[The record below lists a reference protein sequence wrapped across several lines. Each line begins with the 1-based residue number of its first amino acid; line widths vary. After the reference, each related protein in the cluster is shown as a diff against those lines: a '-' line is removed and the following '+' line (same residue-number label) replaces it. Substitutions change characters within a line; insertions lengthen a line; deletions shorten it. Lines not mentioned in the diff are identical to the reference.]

1 MSILN
6 LLRGLNVEVDPIKN
20 KVTITGLRFLYVCRD
35 LEKYIG
41 AKMLYSILDN
51 VSYSRLVFSMFYL
64 PDFYHA
70 INTLLTDPKFKRRIR
85 SGRELLAIRTEL
97 EKIPLIANIKIINET
112 EPNAIPKIDKS
123 KLNKIFNNIKLFDY
137 QDKFIDDCIWKS
149 KLLGLNG
156 YLLDA
161 PPGAGKAQPLYS
173 KVKIPGGWT
182 TMGEIQPGDYV
193 ETDEG
198 KYTRV
203 LDTFPQG
210 LRDVYEI
217 TFKDGRKV
225 RCDENHLW
233 KVHFY
238 DWKLPNT
245 CDDGYR
251 IKTTLEMIKEHK
263 RVRSKG
269 KYLKIPLVT
278 GIDRPSYRD
287 VDLPLDPYFL
297 GAILGDGG
305 ISGTGVHIHTP
316 DEEII
321 DKIREKLIP
330 ECQIIKNN
338 YIESTCP
345 VFSVVRSGR
354 ENGRKNQVKEILIEL
369 GLYGKRAWE
378 KSIPEVY
385 FTGSY
390 HQRLELLKGLLD
402 TDGYAGNGGSIEF
415 SSTSETMALQ
425 VQELVWSI
433 GGICKLAKRQTYF
446 THKGVKKSGRISYRL
461 NIRHQFPESL
471 FHVTR
476 KRDNLSNDNQ
486 YSRHGLKLAITDIEY
501 IGKEETK
508 CISILSEKKLYLTD
522 NYIVT
527 HNTITSISLM
537 EVLDADT
544 IIVVCPKKA
553 VNNVWD
559 ETINRI
565 YKEPQSY
572 SMSLPVLHGPSKPAG
587 FDINDHFIVCHY
599 ESLGKLNDYLKSIK
613 IPNKKYAVVLDEC
626 LHPDTEVL
634 TPTGFKSIKDVTT
647 DDKVLQY
654 NPDGSNSWVNPSRVV
669 KKPTLESH
677 HYINSR
683 WEQVVTPNHRM
694 IYKQKHRKSGEL
706 SLREKLSK
714 DYYPGDDNTI
724 VSGIL
729 INNGKTKLTP
739 LEKLLIAIQADG
751 SINYVSEVSKFIKIE
766 FHLTKERKINRLLN
780 ILKDVGIEYSDYSS
794 RNTDRIDKRFLIR
807 IPFEMLDFL
816 KGFESCAK
824 KIKSFDSWVDL
835 SDKTSDWCREFI
847 EELVEW
853 DGYKSPPVDG
863 IIKYIYYSSTESINA
878 DIVQLVAANCGVR
891 IKRTLSIDDRKE
903 TYKDNHRI
911 NMMKVSLANNQC
923 TRKVI
928 NKHIDP
934 VDFYCVTVPSGMFYV
949 RYNNKVSVT
958 GNCHSLNSHNSER
971 SIQFRELVSKIDP
984 IFCLW
989 MSGTPIKALGTE
1001 TMTMFATIDRLF
1013 DKSVY
1018 KSFLKVFGISGVY
1031 AISVMA
1037 HRLQLVRSEIKTNG
1051 SGVEQYT
1058 HKVKVTLQNGADY
1071 TLKTISNKMIDYVK
1085 ERKEYYQKNAK
1096 KYEEDFFTSIDVYIS
1111 EVTRG
1116 RGNTTL
1122 FRNELEDYLTKA
1134 KTLHNGYSPTDP
1146 KHKQYVLECNYYED
1160 KVIIPRLPND
1170 VKKIFRKAKSVYKYV
1185 ELTIMGE
1192 ALGNILGKA
1201 RSRCNADMVKQLVTD
1216 AKVISEDGEIYQ
1228 SNLPDLILNAQ
1239 AKTIIF
1245 TDYVEVVKETEYQ
1258 LKLKGFKPISIFGE
1272 TTSGNGLALQ
1282 TKIFKEDSE
1291 INPLITTYKTLSEAV
1306 PLTEANRVIFLN
1318 LPFRSGTYEQAVKRA
1333 NRIGQ
1338 TLDVDLFEVTLDTGE
1353 EPNISTRNEDILKWS
1368 EEQVALILGKKLPE
1382 ENKEILHGLI
1392 ETSTIE
1398 DKVKTG
1404 INTITKVASKF
1415 LDW

>member
-6 LLRGLNVEVDPIKN
+6 LLRGLNVEVDPVSN

-97 EKIPLIANIKIINET
+97 EKIPLVANIKIINST
-112 EPNAIPKIDKS
+112 DPNAIPKIDKS

-161 PPGAGKAQPLYS
+161 GAG
-173 KVKIPGGWT
+173 T
-182 TMGEIQPGDYV
+182 
-193 ETDEG
+193 G
-198 KYTRV
+198 KT
-203 LDTFPQG
+203 
-210 LRDVYEI
+210 
-217 TFKDGRKV
+217 
-225 RCDENHLW
+225 
-233 KVHFY
+233 
-238 DWKLPNT
+238 
-245 CDDGYR
+245 
-251 IKTTLEMIKEHK
+251 
-263 RVRSKG
+263 
-269 KYLKIPLVT
+269 
-278 GIDRPSYRD
+278 
-287 VDLPLDPYFL
+287 
-297 GAILGDGG
+297 IL
-305 ISGTGVHIHTP
+305 
-316 DEEII
+316 
-321 DKIREKLIP
+321 
-330 ECQIIKNN
+330 
-338 YIESTCP
+338 
-345 VFSVVRSGR
+345 
-354 ENGRKNQVKEILIEL
+354 
-369 GLYGKRAWE
+369 
-378 KSIPEVY
+378 
-385 FTGSY
+385 
-390 HQRLELLKGLLD
+390 
-402 TDGYAGNGGSIEF
+402 
-415 SSTSETMALQ
+415 
-425 VQELVWSI
+425 
-433 GGICKLAKRQTYF
+433 
-446 THKGVKKSGRISYRL
+446 
-461 NIRHQFPESL
+461 
-471 FHVTR
+471 
-476 KRDNLSNDNQ
+476 
-486 YSRHGLKLAITDIEY
+486 
-501 IGKEETK
+501 
-508 CISILSEKKLYLTD
+508 
-522 NYIVT
+522 
-527 HNTITSISLM
+527 SISLAEM
-537 EVLDADT
+537 LDSDT
-544 IIVVCPKKA
+544 IIVISPKKA
-553 VNNVWD
+553 VNDVWD
-559 ETINRI
+559 ETITRI
-565 YKEPQSY
+565 YKEPQPY
-572 SMSLPVLHGPSKPAG
+572 SMSLPVLHGPSKPSG
-587 FDINDHFIVCHY
+587 FDINDRFIVCHY

-613 IPNKKYAVVLDEC
+613 IPNKRYFVVLDEC

-634 TPTGFKSIKDVTT
+634 TPTGFKSIKDVTI

-794 RNTDRIDKRFLIR
+794 RNTDRTDKRFLIR

-1096 KYEEDFFTSIDVYIS
+1096 KYEDDFFSSIEVYRS
-1111 EVTRG
+1111 CVVKG
-1116 RGNTTL
+1116 RGDTSF
-1122 FRNELEDYLTKA
+1122 FRADLEDYLSKA

-1398 DKVKTG
+1398 DKIKTG
-1404 INTITKVASKF
+1404 IDTVTRVASKF

>member
-6 LLRGLNVEVDPIKN
+6 LLRGLNVEVDPIRN
-20 KVTITGLRFLYVCRD
+20 KIEITGLRFLYVCRD

-41 AKMLYSILDN
+41 SKMLYSILDN

-97 EKIPLIANIKIINET
+97 EKIPLIANIKIINST
-112 EPNAIPKIDKS
+112 DPSNIPKIDKS

-161 PPGAGKAQPLYS
+161 GAG
-173 KVKIPGGWT
+173 T
-182 TMGEIQPGDYV
+182 
-193 ETDEG
+193 G
-198 KYTRV
+198 KT
-203 LDTFPQG
+203 
-210 LRDVYEI
+210 
-217 TFKDGRKV
+217 
-225 RCDENHLW
+225 
-233 KVHFY
+233 
-238 DWKLPNT
+238 
-245 CDDGYR
+245 
-251 IKTTLEMIKEHK
+251 
-263 RVRSKG
+263 
-269 KYLKIPLVT
+269 
-278 GIDRPSYRD
+278 
-287 VDLPLDPYFL
+287 
-297 GAILGDGG
+297 IL
-305 ISGTGVHIHTP
+305 
-316 DEEII
+316 
-321 DKIREKLIP
+321 
-330 ECQIIKNN
+330 
-338 YIESTCP
+338 
-345 VFSVVRSGR
+345 
-354 ENGRKNQVKEILIEL
+354 
-369 GLYGKRAWE
+369 
-378 KSIPEVY
+378 
-385 FTGSY
+385 
-390 HQRLELLKGLLD
+390 
-402 TDGYAGNGGSIEF
+402 
-415 SSTSETMALQ
+415 
-425 VQELVWSI
+425 
-433 GGICKLAKRQTYF
+433 
-446 THKGVKKSGRISYRL
+446 
-461 NIRHQFPESL
+461 
-471 FHVTR
+471 
-476 KRDNLSNDNQ
+476 
-486 YSRHGLKLAITDIEY
+486 
-501 IGKEETK
+501 
-508 CISILSEKKLYLTD
+508 
-522 NYIVT
+522 
-527 HNTITSISLM
+527 SISLAEM
-537 EVLDADT
+537 LDSDT
-544 IIVVCPKKA
+544 IIVISPKKA
-553 VNNVWD
+553 VNDVWD
-559 ETINRI
+559 ETITRI

-572 SMSLPVLHGPSKPAG
+572 SMSLPILHGPSKPAG
-587 FDINDHFIVCHY
+587 FDINDRFIVCHY
-599 ESLGKLNDYLKSIK
+599 ESLGKLNDYLDSIK
-613 IPNKKYAVVLDEC
+613 IPNKRYFVVLDE
-626 LHPDTEVL
+626 
-634 TPTGFKSIKDVTT
+634 
-647 DDKVLQY
+647 
-654 NPDGSNSWVNPSRVV
+654 
-669 KKPTLESH
+669 
-677 HYINSR
+677 
-683 WEQVVTPNHRM
+683 
-694 IYKQKHRKSGEL
+694 
-706 SLREKLSK
+706 
-714 DYYPGDDNTI
+714 
-724 VSGIL
+724 
-729 INNGKTKLTP
+729 
-739 LEKLLIAIQADG
+739 
-751 SINYVSEVSKFIKIE
+751 
-766 FHLTKERKINRLLN
+766 
-780 ILKDVGIEYSDYSS
+780 
-794 RNTDRIDKRFLIR
+794 
-807 IPFEMLDFL
+807 
-816 KGFESCAK
+816 
-824 KIKSFDSWVDL
+824 
-835 SDKTSDWCREFI
+835 
-847 EELVEW
+847 
-853 DGYKSPPVDG
+853 
-863 IIKYIYYSSTESINA
+863 
-878 DIVQLVAANCGVR
+878 
-891 IKRTLSIDDRKE
+891 
-903 TYKDNHRI
+903 
-911 NMMKVSLANNQC
+911 
-923 TRKVI
+923 
-928 NKHIDP
+928 
-934 VDFYCVTVPSGMFYV
+934 
-949 RYNNKVSVT
+949 
-958 GNCHSLNSHNSER
+958 CHSLNSHNSER

-1096 KYEEDFFTSIDVYIS
+1096 KYEDDFFSSIEVYRS
-1111 EVTRG
+1111 RVVKG
-1116 RGNTTL
+1116 RGDTSF
-1122 FRNELEDYLTKA
+1122 FRADLEDYLSKA

-1170 VKKIFRKAKSVYKYV
+1170 VKKVFRKAKSVYKYV

-1398 DKVKTG
+1398 DKIKTG
-1404 INTITKVASKF
+1404 IDTVTRVASKF

>member
-6 LLRGLNVEVDPIKN
+6 LLRGLNVEVDPVRN
-20 KVTITGLRFLYVCRD
+20 KVEITGLRFLYICRD

-70 INTLLTDPKFKRRIR
+70 VNTLLTDPKFKRRIR

-112 EPNAIPKIDKS
+112 EPNAIPKLDKS
-123 KLNKIFNNIKLFDY
+123 KLNRIFNNIKLFDY
-137 QDKFIDDCIWKS
+137 QDKFIDDCVWKS

-161 PPGAGKAQPLYS
+161 PPGAGKTVA
-173 KVKIPGGWT
+173 
-182 TMGEIQPGDYV
+182 
-193 ETDEG
+193 
-198 KYTRV
+198 
-203 LDTFPQG
+203 
-210 LRDVYEI
+210 
-217 TFKDGRKV
+217 
-225 RCDENHLW
+225 
-233 KVHFY
+233 
-238 DWKLPNT
+238 
-245 CDDGYR
+245 
-251 IKTTLEMIKEHK
+251 
-263 RVRSKG
+263 
-269 KYLKIPLVT
+269 
-278 GIDRPSYRD
+278 
-287 VDLPLDPYFL
+287 
-297 GAILGDGG
+297 
-305 ISGTGVHIHTP
+305 
-316 DEEII
+316 
-321 DKIREKLIP
+321 
-330 ECQIIKNN
+330 
-338 YIESTCP
+338 
-345 VFSVVRSGR
+345 
-354 ENGRKNQVKEILIEL
+354 
-369 GLYGKRAWE
+369 
-378 KSIPEVY
+378 
-385 FTGSY
+385 
-390 HQRLELLKGLLD
+390 
-402 TDGYAGNGGSIEF
+402 
-415 SSTSETMALQ
+415 
-425 VQELVWSI
+425 
-433 GGICKLAKRQTYF
+433 
-446 THKGVKKSGRISYRL
+446 
-461 NIRHQFPESL
+461 
-471 FHVTR
+471 
-476 KRDNLSNDNQ
+476 
-486 YSRHGLKLAITDIEY
+486 
-501 IGKEETK
+501 
-508 CISILSEKKLYLTD
+508 
-522 NYIVT
+522 
-527 HNTITSISLM
+527 SISLM

-553 VNNVWD
+553 VNDVWD

-572 SMSLPVLHGPSKPAG
+572 SMSLPVLHGSSKPAG
-587 FDINDHFIVCHY
+587 FDINDHFIICHY

-613 IPNKKYAVVLDEC
+613 IPNKKYAVVLDE
-626 LHPDTEVL
+626 
-634 TPTGFKSIKDVTT
+634 S
-647 DDKVLQY
+647 
-654 NPDGSNSWVNPSRVV
+654 
-669 KKPTLESH
+669 
-677 HYINSR
+677 
-683 WEQVVTPNHRM
+683 
-694 IYKQKHRKSGEL
+694 
-706 SLREKLSK
+706 
-714 DYYPGDDNTI
+714 
-724 VSGIL
+724 
-729 INNGKTKLTP
+729 
-739 LEKLLIAIQADG
+739 
-751 SINYVSEVSKFIKIE
+751 
-766 FHLTKERKINRLLN
+766 
-780 ILKDVGIEYSDYSS
+780 
-794 RNTDRIDKRFLIR
+794 
-807 IPFEMLDFL
+807 
-816 KGFESCAK
+816 
-824 KIKSFDSWVDL
+824 
-835 SDKTSDWCREFI
+835 
-847 EELVEW
+847 
-853 DGYKSPPVDG
+853 
-863 IIKYIYYSSTESINA
+863 
-878 DIVQLVAANCGVR
+878 
-891 IKRTLSIDDRKE
+891 
-903 TYKDNHRI
+903 
-911 NMMKVSLANNQC
+911 
-923 TRKVI
+923 
-928 NKHIDP
+928 
-934 VDFYCVTVPSGMFYV
+934 
-949 RYNNKVSVT
+949 
-958 GNCHSLNSHNSER
+958 HSLNSHNSER

-1096 KYEEDFFTSIDVYIS
+1096 KYEDDFFSSIEVYRS
-1111 EVTRG
+1111 RVVKG
-1116 RGNTTL
+1116 RGDTNF
-1122 FRNELEDYLTKA
+1122 FRADLEDYLSKA

-1170 VKKIFRKAKSVYKYV
+1170 VKKVFRKAKSVYKYV

-1398 DKVKTG
+1398 DKIKTG
-1404 INTITKVASKF
+1404 IDTVTRVASKF

>member
-6 LLRGLNVEVDPIKN
+6 LLRGLNVEVDPVRN
-20 KVTITGLRFLYVCRD
+20 KVEITGLRFLYVCRD

-112 EPNAIPKIDKS
+112 EPNAIPKLDKS
-123 KLNKIFNNIKLFDY
+123 KLNRIFNNIKLFDY
-137 QDKFIDDCIWKS
+137 QDKFIDDCVWKS

-161 PPGAGKAQPLYS
+161 PPGAGKTVA
-173 KVKIPGGWT
+173 
-182 TMGEIQPGDYV
+182 
-193 ETDEG
+193 
-198 KYTRV
+198 
-203 LDTFPQG
+203 
-210 LRDVYEI
+210 
-217 TFKDGRKV
+217 
-225 RCDENHLW
+225 
-233 KVHFY
+233 
-238 DWKLPNT
+238 
-245 CDDGYR
+245 
-251 IKTTLEMIKEHK
+251 
-263 RVRSKG
+263 
-269 KYLKIPLVT
+269 
-278 GIDRPSYRD
+278 
-287 VDLPLDPYFL
+287 
-297 GAILGDGG
+297 
-305 ISGTGVHIHTP
+305 
-316 DEEII
+316 
-321 DKIREKLIP
+321 
-330 ECQIIKNN
+330 
-338 YIESTCP
+338 
-345 VFSVVRSGR
+345 
-354 ENGRKNQVKEILIEL
+354 
-369 GLYGKRAWE
+369 
-378 KSIPEVY
+378 
-385 FTGSY
+385 
-390 HQRLELLKGLLD
+390 
-402 TDGYAGNGGSIEF
+402 
-415 SSTSETMALQ
+415 
-425 VQELVWSI
+425 
-433 GGICKLAKRQTYF
+433 
-446 THKGVKKSGRISYRL
+446 
-461 NIRHQFPESL
+461 
-471 FHVTR
+471 
-476 KRDNLSNDNQ
+476 
-486 YSRHGLKLAITDIEY
+486 
-501 IGKEETK
+501 
-508 CISILSEKKLYLTD
+508 
-522 NYIVT
+522 
-527 HNTITSISLM
+527 SISLT

-553 VNNVWD
+553 VNDVWD

-565 YKEPQSY
+565 YKEPQPY

-613 IPNKKYAVVLDEC
+613 IPNKKYAVVLDE
-626 LHPDTEVL
+626 
-634 TPTGFKSIKDVTT
+634 S
-647 DDKVLQY
+647 
-654 NPDGSNSWVNPSRVV
+654 
-669 KKPTLESH
+669 
-677 HYINSR
+677 
-683 WEQVVTPNHRM
+683 
-694 IYKQKHRKSGEL
+694 
-706 SLREKLSK
+706 
-714 DYYPGDDNTI
+714 
-724 VSGIL
+724 
-729 INNGKTKLTP
+729 
-739 LEKLLIAIQADG
+739 
-751 SINYVSEVSKFIKIE
+751 
-766 FHLTKERKINRLLN
+766 
-780 ILKDVGIEYSDYSS
+780 
-794 RNTDRIDKRFLIR
+794 
-807 IPFEMLDFL
+807 
-816 KGFESCAK
+816 
-824 KIKSFDSWVDL
+824 
-835 SDKTSDWCREFI
+835 
-847 EELVEW
+847 
-853 DGYKSPPVDG
+853 
-863 IIKYIYYSSTESINA
+863 
-878 DIVQLVAANCGVR
+878 
-891 IKRTLSIDDRKE
+891 
-903 TYKDNHRI
+903 
-911 NMMKVSLANNQC
+911 
-923 TRKVI
+923 
-928 NKHIDP
+928 
-934 VDFYCVTVPSGMFYV
+934 
-949 RYNNKVSVT
+949 
-958 GNCHSLNSHNSER
+958 HSLNSHNSER

-1096 KYEEDFFTSIDVYIS
+1096 KYEDDFFSSIEVYRS
-1111 EVTRG
+1111 RVVKG
-1116 RGNTTL
+1116 RGDTSF
-1122 FRNELEDYLTKA
+1122 FRADLEDYLSKA

-1170 VKKIFRKAKSVYKYV
+1170 VKKVFRKAKSVYKYV

-1398 DKVKTG
+1398 DKIKTG
-1404 INTITKVASKF
+1404 IDTVTRVASKF

>member
-1 MSILN
+1 MNIIYNKWCNKMSILN
-6 LLRGLNVEVDPIKN
+6 LLRGLNVEVDPVSN

-97 EKIPLIANIKIINET
+97 EKIPLIANIKIINST
-112 EPNAIPKIDKS
+112 DPSAIPKIDKS

-161 PPGAGKAQPLYS
+161 PPG
-173 KVKIPGGWT
+173 
-182 TMGEIQPGDYV
+182 
-193 ETDEG
+193 
-198 KYTRV
+198 
-203 LDTFPQG
+203 
-210 LRDVYEI
+210 
-217 TFKDGRKV
+217 
-225 RCDENHLW
+225 
-233 KVHFY
+233 
-238 DWKLPNT
+238 
-245 CDDGYR
+245 
-251 IKTTLEMIKEHK
+251 
-263 RVRSKG
+263 
-269 KYLKIPLVT
+269 
-278 GIDRPSYRD
+278 
-287 VDLPLDPYFL
+287 
-297 GAILGDGG
+297 
-305 ISGTGVHIHTP
+305 SG
-316 DEEII
+316 
-321 DKIREKLIP
+321 
-330 ECQIIKNN
+330 
-338 YIESTCP
+338 
-345 VFSVVRSGR
+345 
-354 ENGRKNQVKEILIEL
+354 
-369 GLYGKRAWE
+369 
-378 KSIPEVY
+378 KSI
-385 FTGSY
+385 S
-390 HQRLELLKGLLD
+390 
-402 TDGYAGNGGSIEF
+402 
-415 SSTSETMALQ
+415 
-425 VQELVWSI
+425 
-433 GGICKLAKRQTYF
+433 
-446 THKGVKKSGRISYRL
+446 
-461 NIRHQFPESL
+461 
-471 FHVTR
+471 
-476 KRDNLSNDNQ
+476 
-486 YSRHGLKLAITDIEY
+486 
-501 IGKEETK
+501 
-508 CISILSEKKLYLTD
+508 
-522 NYIVT
+522 
-527 HNTITSISLM
+527 SISLM
-537 EVLDADT
+537 EILDIDT
-544 IIVVCPKKA
+544 IFVVSPKKA
-553 VNNVWD
+553 VNDVWD
-559 ETINRI
+559 ETITRI

-587 FDINDHFIVCHY
+587 FDIDDRFIVCHY

-613 IPNKKYAVVLDEC
+613 IPNKRYGVILDE
-626 LHPDTEVL
+626 
-634 TPTGFKSIKDVTT
+634 S
-647 DDKVLQY
+647 
-654 NPDGSNSWVNPSRVV
+654 
-669 KKPTLESH
+669 
-677 HYINSR
+677 
-683 WEQVVTPNHRM
+683 
-694 IYKQKHRKSGEL
+694 
-706 SLREKLSK
+706 
-714 DYYPGDDNTI
+714 
-724 VSGIL
+724 
-729 INNGKTKLTP
+729 
-739 LEKLLIAIQADG
+739 
-751 SINYVSEVSKFIKIE
+751 
-766 FHLTKERKINRLLN
+766 
-780 ILKDVGIEYSDYSS
+780 
-794 RNTDRIDKRFLIR
+794 
-807 IPFEMLDFL
+807 
-816 KGFESCAK
+816 
-824 KIKSFDSWVDL
+824 
-835 SDKTSDWCREFI
+835 
-847 EELVEW
+847 
-853 DGYKSPPVDG
+853 
-863 IIKYIYYSSTESINA
+863 
-878 DIVQLVAANCGVR
+878 
-891 IKRTLSIDDRKE
+891 
-903 TYKDNHRI
+903 
-911 NMMKVSLANNQC
+911 
-923 TRKVI
+923 
-928 NKHIDP
+928 
-934 VDFYCVTVPSGMFYV
+934 
-949 RYNNKVSVT
+949 
-958 GNCHSLNSHNSER
+958 HSLNSHNSER

-1013 DKSVY
+1013 DKNVY

-1096 KYEEDFFTSIDVYIS
+1096 KYEDDFFSSIEVYRS
-1111 EVTRG
+1111 CVVKG
-1116 RGNTTL
+1116 RGDTSF
-1122 FRNELEDYLTKA
+1122 FRADLEDYLSKA

-1392 ETSTIE
+1392 ESSTVE

>member
-6 LLRGLNVEVDPIKN
+6 LLRGLNVEVDPIRN
-20 KVTITGLRFLYVCRD
+20 KVEITGLRFLYVCRD

-41 AKMLYSILDN
+41 SKMLYSILDN

-97 EKIPLIANIKIINET
+97 EKIPLIANIKTINET
-112 EPNAIPKIDKS
+112 EPNAIPKLDKS

-137 QDKFIDDCIWKS
+137 QDKFIDDCVWKS

-161 PPGAGKAQPLYS
+161 PPG
-173 KVKIPGGWT
+173 
-182 TMGEIQPGDYV
+182 
-193 ETDEG
+193 
-198 KYTRV
+198 
-203 LDTFPQG
+203 
-210 LRDVYEI
+210 
-217 TFKDGRKV
+217 
-225 RCDENHLW
+225 
-233 KVHFY
+233 
-238 DWKLPNT
+238 
-245 CDDGYR
+245 
-251 IKTTLEMIKEHK
+251 
-263 RVRSKG
+263 
-269 KYLKIPLVT
+269 
-278 GIDRPSYRD
+278 
-287 VDLPLDPYFL
+287 
-297 GAILGDGG
+297 
-305 ISGTGVHIHTP
+305 SG
-316 DEEII
+316 
-321 DKIREKLIP
+321 
-330 ECQIIKNN
+330 
-338 YIESTCP
+338 
-345 VFSVVRSGR
+345 
-354 ENGRKNQVKEILIEL
+354 
-369 GLYGKRAWE
+369 
-378 KSIPEVY
+378 KSI
-385 FTGSY
+385 S
-390 HQRLELLKGLLD
+390 
-402 TDGYAGNGGSIEF
+402 
-415 SSTSETMALQ
+415 
-425 VQELVWSI
+425 
-433 GGICKLAKRQTYF
+433 
-446 THKGVKKSGRISYRL
+446 
-461 NIRHQFPESL
+461 
-471 FHVTR
+471 
-476 KRDNLSNDNQ
+476 
-486 YSRHGLKLAITDIEY
+486 
-501 IGKEETK
+501 
-508 CISILSEKKLYLTD
+508 
-522 NYIVT
+522 
-527 HNTITSISLM
+527 SISLM
-537 EVLDADT
+537 EVLGIDT

-553 VNNVWD
+553 VNDVWD
-559 ETINRI
+559 ETITRI

-587 FDINDHFIVCHY
+587 FDINDRFIVCHY

-613 IPNKKYAVVLDEC
+613 IPNKRYGVILDE
-626 LHPDTEVL
+626 
-634 TPTGFKSIKDVTT
+634 S
-647 DDKVLQY
+647 
-654 NPDGSNSWVNPSRVV
+654 
-669 KKPTLESH
+669 
-677 HYINSR
+677 
-683 WEQVVTPNHRM
+683 
-694 IYKQKHRKSGEL
+694 
-706 SLREKLSK
+706 
-714 DYYPGDDNTI
+714 
-724 VSGIL
+724 
-729 INNGKTKLTP
+729 
-739 LEKLLIAIQADG
+739 
-751 SINYVSEVSKFIKIE
+751 
-766 FHLTKERKINRLLN
+766 
-780 ILKDVGIEYSDYSS
+780 
-794 RNTDRIDKRFLIR
+794 
-807 IPFEMLDFL
+807 
-816 KGFESCAK
+816 
-824 KIKSFDSWVDL
+824 
-835 SDKTSDWCREFI
+835 
-847 EELVEW
+847 
-853 DGYKSPPVDG
+853 
-863 IIKYIYYSSTESINA
+863 
-878 DIVQLVAANCGVR
+878 
-891 IKRTLSIDDRKE
+891 
-903 TYKDNHRI
+903 
-911 NMMKVSLANNQC
+911 
-923 TRKVI
+923 
-928 NKHIDP
+928 
-934 VDFYCVTVPSGMFYV
+934 
-949 RYNNKVSVT
+949 
-958 GNCHSLNSHNSER
+958 HSLNSHNSER

-1096 KYEEDFFTSIDVYIS
+1096 KYEDDFFSSIEVYRS
-1111 EVTRG
+1111 RVVKG
-1116 RGNTTL
+1116 RGDTGF
-1122 FRNELEDYLTKA
+1122 FRADLEDYLSKA

-1170 VKKIFRKAKSVYKYV
+1170 VKKVFRKAKSVYKYV

-1398 DKVKTG
+1398 DKIKTG
-1404 INTITKVASKF
+1404 IDTVTRVASKF

>member
-6 LLRGLNVEVDPIKN
+6 LLRGLNVEVDPVSN

-51 VSYSRLVFSMFYL
+51 VSYSRLRFSMFYL

-97 EKIPLIANIKIINET
+97 EKIPLIANIKVINET
-112 EPNAIPKIDKS
+112 EPNAIPKLDKS
-123 KLNKIFNNIKLFDY
+123 KLNRIFNNIKLFDY
-137 QDKFIDDCIWKS
+137 QDKFIDDCVWKS

-161 PPGAGKAQPLYS
+161 PAG
-173 KVKIPGGWT
+173 
-182 TMGEIQPGDYV
+182 
-193 ETDEG
+193 
-198 KYTRV
+198 
-203 LDTFPQG
+203 
-210 LRDVYEI
+210 
-217 TFKDGRKV
+217 
-225 RCDENHLW
+225 
-233 KVHFY
+233 
-238 DWKLPNT
+238 
-245 CDDGYR
+245 
-251 IKTTLEMIKEHK
+251 
-263 RVRSKG
+263 
-269 KYLKIPLVT
+269 
-278 GIDRPSYRD
+278 
-287 VDLPLDPYFL
+287 
-297 GAILGDGG
+297 
-305 ISGTGVHIHTP
+305 SG
-316 DEEII
+316 
-321 DKIREKLIP
+321 
-330 ECQIIKNN
+330 
-338 YIESTCP
+338 
-345 VFSVVRSGR
+345 
-354 ENGRKNQVKEILIEL
+354 
-369 GLYGKRAWE
+369 
-378 KSIPEVY
+378 KSI
-385 FTGSY
+385 
-390 HQRLELLKGLLD
+390 L
-402 TDGYAGNGGSIEF
+402 
-415 SSTSETMALQ
+415 
-425 VQELVWSI
+425 
-433 GGICKLAKRQTYF
+433 
-446 THKGVKKSGRISYRL
+446 
-461 NIRHQFPESL
+461 
-471 FHVTR
+471 
-476 KRDNLSNDNQ
+476 
-486 YSRHGLKLAITDIEY
+486 
-501 IGKEETK
+501 
-508 CISILSEKKLYLTD
+508 
-522 NYIVT
+522 
-527 HNTITSISLM
+527 SISLM
-537 EVLDADT
+537 EILDIDT

-553 VNNVWD
+553 VNDVWD
-559 ETINRI
+559 ETITRI
-565 YKEPQSY
+565 YKEPQPY
-572 SMSLPVLHGPSKPAG
+572 SMSLPILHGPSKPAG
-587 FDINDHFIVCHY
+587 FDINDRFIVCHY

-613 IPNKKYAVVLDEC
+613 IPNKRYGVILDE
-626 LHPDTEVL
+626 
-634 TPTGFKSIKDVTT
+634 S
-647 DDKVLQY
+647 
-654 NPDGSNSWVNPSRVV
+654 
-669 KKPTLESH
+669 
-677 HYINSR
+677 
-683 WEQVVTPNHRM
+683 
-694 IYKQKHRKSGEL
+694 
-706 SLREKLSK
+706 
-714 DYYPGDDNTI
+714 
-724 VSGIL
+724 
-729 INNGKTKLTP
+729 
-739 LEKLLIAIQADG
+739 
-751 SINYVSEVSKFIKIE
+751 
-766 FHLTKERKINRLLN
+766 
-780 ILKDVGIEYSDYSS
+780 
-794 RNTDRIDKRFLIR
+794 
-807 IPFEMLDFL
+807 
-816 KGFESCAK
+816 
-824 KIKSFDSWVDL
+824 
-835 SDKTSDWCREFI
+835 
-847 EELVEW
+847 
-853 DGYKSPPVDG
+853 
-863 IIKYIYYSSTESINA
+863 
-878 DIVQLVAANCGVR
+878 
-891 IKRTLSIDDRKE
+891 
-903 TYKDNHRI
+903 
-911 NMMKVSLANNQC
+911 
-923 TRKVI
+923 
-928 NKHIDP
+928 
-934 VDFYCVTVPSGMFYV
+934 
-949 RYNNKVSVT
+949 
-958 GNCHSLNSHNSER
+958 HSLNSHNSER

-1096 KYEEDFFTSIDVYIS
+1096 KYEDDFFSSIEVYRS
-1111 EVTRG
+1111 RVVKG
-1116 RGNTTL
+1116 RGDTGF
-1122 FRNELEDYLTKA
+1122 FRADLEDYLFKA

-1170 VKKIFRKAKSVYKYV
+1170 VKKVFRKAKSVYKYV

-1398 DKVKTG
+1398 DKIKTG
-1404 INTITKVASKF
+1404 IDTVTRVASKF

>member
-6 LLRGLNVEVDPIKN
+6 LLRGLNVEVDPVSN
-20 KVTITGLRFLYVCRD
+20 KVEITGLRFLYVCRD

-51 VSYSRLVFSMFYL
+51 VSYSRLRFSMFYL

-97 EKIPLIANIKIINET
+97 EKIPLIANIKTINNT

-161 PPGAGKAQPLYS
+161 GAGTGKAQPLYS

-182 TMGEIQPGDYV
+182 TIGEIQPGDYV
-193 ETDEG
+193 ETDDG
-198 KYTRV
+198 KYAKV
-203 LDTFPQG
+203 LGTFPQG

-233 KVHFY
+233 KVHFG

-251 IKTTLEMIKEHK
+251 IKSTLELIKDHE
-263 RVRSKG
+263 RVRSRD
-269 KYLKIPLVT
+269 KYLRIPLVT
-278 GIDRPSYRD
+278 GVDRPSYRD
-287 VDLPLDPYFL
+287 ADLPLDPYLL
-297 GAILGDGG
+297 GVILGDGG
-305 ISGTGVHIHTP
+305 IAGTGVHIHTP
-316 DEEII
+316 DEDII
-321 DKIREKLIP
+321 DKIRENLIP
-330 ECQIIKNN
+330 ECRIVKNS

-345 VFSVVRSGR
+345 VFSVIRSNR
-354 ENGRKNQVKEILIEL
+354 EYGKKNQVKEILIDLE
-369 GLYGKRAWE
+369 LYGKRAWE
-378 KSIPEVY
+378 KSIPEEY
-385 FTGSY
+385 FEGSY
-390 HQRLELLKGLLD
+390 HQRLELLRGLLD
-402 TDGYAGNGGSIEF
+402 TDGSASEGSIEF
-415 SSTSETMALQ
+415 SSTSETLAKQ

-433 GGICKLAKRQTYF
+433 GGICKITQRQTYF
-446 THKGVKKSGRISYRL
+446 THKGVKKPGRVSYRL
-461 NIRHQFPESL
+461 SIRYQYPESL
-471 FHVTR
+471 FHVSR
-476 KRDNLSNDNQ
+476 KRANVSNDSQ
-486 YSRHGLKLAITDIEY
+486 YCRHGIKLAITDIKY

-527 HNTITSISLM
+527 HNTILSISLAEM
-537 EVLDADT
+537 LDADT

-553 VNNVWD
+553 VNDVWD
-559 ETINRI
+559 ETITRI
-565 YKEPQSY
+565 YKEPQTY

-587 FDINDHFIVCHY
+587 FDINDRFIICHY
-599 ESLGKLNDYLKSIK
+599 ESLGKLNDYLNSIK
-613 IPNKKYAVVLDEC
+613 IPNKKYSIVLDE
-626 LHPDTEVL
+626 
-634 TPTGFKSIKDVTT
+634 S
-647 DDKVLQY
+647 
-654 NPDGSNSWVNPSRVV
+654 
-669 KKPTLESH
+669 
-677 HYINSR
+677 
-683 WEQVVTPNHRM
+683 
-694 IYKQKHRKSGEL
+694 
-706 SLREKLSK
+706 
-714 DYYPGDDNTI
+714 
-724 VSGIL
+724 
-729 INNGKTKLTP
+729 
-739 LEKLLIAIQADG
+739 
-751 SINYVSEVSKFIKIE
+751 
-766 FHLTKERKINRLLN
+766 
-780 ILKDVGIEYSDYSS
+780 
-794 RNTDRIDKRFLIR
+794 
-807 IPFEMLDFL
+807 
-816 KGFESCAK
+816 
-824 KIKSFDSWVDL
+824 
-835 SDKTSDWCREFI
+835 
-847 EELVEW
+847 
-853 DGYKSPPVDG
+853 
-863 IIKYIYYSSTESINA
+863 
-878 DIVQLVAANCGVR
+878 
-891 IKRTLSIDDRKE
+891 
-903 TYKDNHRI
+903 
-911 NMMKVSLANNQC
+911 
-923 TRKVI
+923 
-928 NKHIDP
+928 
-934 VDFYCVTVPSGMFYV
+934 
-949 RYNNKVSVT
+949 
-958 GNCHSLNSHNSER
+958 HSLNSHNSER

-1037 HRLQLVRSEIKTNG
+1037 HRLQLVRSEIKTQG
-1051 SGVEQYT
+1051 SGVEQFT

-1096 KYEEDFFTSIDVYIS
+1096 KYEEDFFKSIDVYIS
-1111 EVTRG
+1111 EVSKSRG
-1116 RGNTTL
+1116 DTAR
-1122 FRNELEDYLTKA
+1122 FRSELEDYLSKA
-1134 KTLHNGYSPTDP
+1134 KTLHNGYSPTDE
-1146 KHKQYVLECNYYED
+1146 KHKRYVIECNHYED
-1160 KVIIPRLPND
+1160 KVIIPKLPND

-1201 RSRCNADMVKQLVTD
+1201 RSRCNTDMVKQLVTD

-1398 DKVKTG
+1398 DKIKTG
-1404 INTITKVASKF
+1404 IDTVTRVASKF

>member
-6 LLRGLNVEVDPIKN
+6 LLRGLNVEVDPVRN
-20 KVTITGLRFLYVCRD
+20 KVEITGLRFLYVCRD

-41 AKMLYSILDN
+41 SKMLYSILDN

-97 EKIPLIANIKIINET
+97 EKIPLIANIKVINET
-112 EPNAIPKIDKS
+112 EPNRIPKIDKS

-161 PPGAGKAQPLYS
+161 AAGS
-173 KVKIPGGWT
+173 
-182 TMGEIQPGDYV
+182 
-193 ETDEG
+193 G
-198 KYTRV
+198 K
-203 LDTFPQG
+203 TF
-210 LRDVYEI
+210 L
-217 TFKDGRKV
+217 
-225 RCDENHLW
+225 
-233 KVHFY
+233 
-238 DWKLPNT
+238 
-245 CDDGYR
+245 
-251 IKTTLEMIKEHK
+251 
-263 RVRSKG
+263 
-269 KYLKIPLVT
+269 
-278 GIDRPSYRD
+278 
-287 VDLPLDPYFL
+287 
-297 GAILGDGG
+297 
-305 ISGTGVHIHTP
+305 
-316 DEEII
+316 
-321 DKIREKLIP
+321 
-330 ECQIIKNN
+330 
-338 YIESTCP
+338 
-345 VFSVVRSGR
+345 
-354 ENGRKNQVKEILIEL
+354 
-369 GLYGKRAWE
+369 
-378 KSIPEVY
+378 
-385 FTGSY
+385 
-390 HQRLELLKGLLD
+390 
-402 TDGYAGNGGSIEF
+402 
-415 SSTSETMALQ
+415 
-425 VQELVWSI
+425 
-433 GGICKLAKRQTYF
+433 
-446 THKGVKKSGRISYRL
+446 
-461 NIRHQFPESL
+461 
-471 FHVTR
+471 
-476 KRDNLSNDNQ
+476 
-486 YSRHGLKLAITDIEY
+486 
-501 IGKEETK
+501 
-508 CISILSEKKLYLTD
+508 
-522 NYIVT
+522 
-527 HNTITSISLM
+527 SISLAEM
-537 EVLDADT
+537 LDADT

-553 VNNVWD
+553 VNDVWD

-587 FDINDHFIVCHY
+587 FDINDRFIVCHY
-599 ESLGKLNDYLKSIK
+599 ESLGKLNDYLNSIK
-613 IPNKKYAVVLDEC
+613 IPNKRYFTVLDE
-626 LHPDTEVL
+626 
-634 TPTGFKSIKDVTT
+634 
-647 DDKVLQY
+647 
-654 NPDGSNSWVNPSRVV
+654 
-669 KKPTLESH
+669 
-677 HYINSR
+677 
-683 WEQVVTPNHRM
+683 
-694 IYKQKHRKSGEL
+694 
-706 SLREKLSK
+706 
-714 DYYPGDDNTI
+714 
-724 VSGIL
+724 
-729 INNGKTKLTP
+729 
-739 LEKLLIAIQADG
+739 
-751 SINYVSEVSKFIKIE
+751 
-766 FHLTKERKINRLLN
+766 
-780 ILKDVGIEYSDYSS
+780 
-794 RNTDRIDKRFLIR
+794 
-807 IPFEMLDFL
+807 
-816 KGFESCAK
+816 
-824 KIKSFDSWVDL
+824 
-835 SDKTSDWCREFI
+835 
-847 EELVEW
+847 
-853 DGYKSPPVDG
+853 
-863 IIKYIYYSSTESINA
+863 
-878 DIVQLVAANCGVR
+878 
-891 IKRTLSIDDRKE
+891 
-903 TYKDNHRI
+903 
-911 NMMKVSLANNQC
+911 
-923 TRKVI
+923 
-928 NKHIDP
+928 
-934 VDFYCVTVPSGMFYV
+934 
-949 RYNNKVSVT
+949 
-958 GNCHSLNSHNSER
+958 CHSLNSHNSER

-1096 KYEEDFFTSIDVYIS
+1096 KYEDDFFSSIEVYRS
-1111 EVTRG
+1111 RVVKG
-1116 RGNTTL
+1116 RGDTSF
-1122 FRNELEDYLTKA
+1122 FRADLEDYLSKA

-1146 KHKQYVLECNYYED
+1146 KHKQYVLECNHYED

-1170 VKKIFRKAKSVYKYV
+1170 VKKVFRKAKSVYKYV

-1382 ENKEILHGLI
+1382 ENKEILRGLI

-1398 DKVKTG
+1398 DKIKTG
-1404 INTITKVASKF
+1404 IDTVTRVASKF

>member
-6 LLRGLNVEVDPIKN
+6 LLRGLNVEVDPVNN

-51 VSYSRLVFSMFYL
+51 VSYSRLRFSMFYL

-97 EKIPLIANIKIINET
+97 EKIPLIANIKTINST

-161 PPGAGKAQPLYS
+161 PMGSGK
-173 KVKIPGGWT
+173 T
-182 TMGEIQPGDYV
+182 
-193 ETDEG
+193 
-198 KYTRV
+198 
-203 LDTFPQG
+203 
-210 LRDVYEI
+210 
-217 TFKDGRKV
+217 
-225 RCDENHLW
+225 
-233 KVHFY
+233 
-238 DWKLPNT
+238 
-245 CDDGYR
+245 
-251 IKTTLEMIKEHK
+251 
-263 RVRSKG
+263 
-269 KYLKIPLVT
+269 
-278 GIDRPSYRD
+278 
-287 VDLPLDPYFL
+287 
-297 GAILGDGG
+297 
-305 ISGTGVHIHTP
+305 
-316 DEEII
+316 
-321 DKIREKLIP
+321 
-330 ECQIIKNN
+330 
-338 YIESTCP
+338 
-345 VFSVVRSGR
+345 
-354 ENGRKNQVKEILIEL
+354 
-369 GLYGKRAWE
+369 
-378 KSIPEVY
+378 
-385 FTGSY
+385 
-390 HQRLELLKGLLD
+390 
-402 TDGYAGNGGSIEF
+402 
-415 SSTSETMALQ
+415 
-425 VQELVWSI
+425 
-433 GGICKLAKRQTYF
+433 
-446 THKGVKKSGRISYRL
+446 
-461 NIRHQFPESL
+461 
-471 FHVTR
+471 
-476 KRDNLSNDNQ
+476 
-486 YSRHGLKLAITDIEY
+486 
-501 IGKEETK
+501 
-508 CISILSEKKLYLTD
+508 ILS
-522 NYIVT
+522 V
-527 HNTITSISLM
+527 SLM
-537 EVLDADT
+537 EILDIDT

-553 VNNVWD
+553 INNVWD

-587 FDINDHFIVCHY
+587 FDINDRFIVCHY
-599 ESLGKLNDYLKSIK
+599 ESLGKLNDYLNSIK
-613 IPNKKYAVVLDEC
+613 IPNKRYGILLDE
-626 LHPDTEVL
+626 
-634 TPTGFKSIKDVTT
+634 S
-647 DDKVLQY
+647 
-654 NPDGSNSWVNPSRVV
+654 
-669 KKPTLESH
+669 
-677 HYINSR
+677 
-683 WEQVVTPNHRM
+683 
-694 IYKQKHRKSGEL
+694 
-706 SLREKLSK
+706 
-714 DYYPGDDNTI
+714 
-724 VSGIL
+724 
-729 INNGKTKLTP
+729 
-739 LEKLLIAIQADG
+739 
-751 SINYVSEVSKFIKIE
+751 
-766 FHLTKERKINRLLN
+766 
-780 ILKDVGIEYSDYSS
+780 
-794 RNTDRIDKRFLIR
+794 
-807 IPFEMLDFL
+807 
-816 KGFESCAK
+816 
-824 KIKSFDSWVDL
+824 
-835 SDKTSDWCREFI
+835 
-847 EELVEW
+847 
-853 DGYKSPPVDG
+853 
-863 IIKYIYYSSTESINA
+863 
-878 DIVQLVAANCGVR
+878 
-891 IKRTLSIDDRKE
+891 
-903 TYKDNHRI
+903 
-911 NMMKVSLANNQC
+911 
-923 TRKVI
+923 
-928 NKHIDP
+928 
-934 VDFYCVTVPSGMFYV
+934 
-949 RYNNKVSVT
+949 
-958 GNCHSLNSHNSER
+958 HSLNSHNSER

-1037 HRLQLVRSEIKTNG
+1037 HRLQLVRSEIKTQG
-1051 SGVEQYT
+1051 SGVEQFT

-1096 KYEEDFFTSIDVYIS
+1096 QYENDFFSSIEAYRS
-1111 EVTRG
+1111 RVTRG
-1116 RGNTTL
+1116 RGDTNA
-1122 FRNELEDYLTKA
+1122 FRAGLEDYLMKA
-1134 KTLHNGYSPTDP
+1134 KTLHEGYIPTDP
-1146 KHKQYVLECNYYED
+1146 KHKQYVLDCNYYED
-1160 KVIIPRLPND
+1160 KVIIPALPND
-1170 VKKIFRKAKSVYKYV
+1170 VKKVFRKAKSVYKYV

-1201 RSRCNADMVKQLVTD
+1201 RSRCNVDMVKQLVID
-1216 AKVISEDGEIYQ
+1216 AKVVSEDGEIYQ

-1392 ETSTIE
+1392 ESSTIE

-1404 INTITKVASKF
+1404 INAITKVASKF

>member
-6 LLRGLNVEVDPIKN
+6 LLRGLNVEVDPIRN
-20 KVTITGLRFLYVCRD
+20 KVEITGLRFLYVCRD

-41 AKMLYSILDN
+41 SKMLYSILDN

-97 EKIPLIANIKIINET
+97 EKIPLIANIKIINST
-112 EPNAIPKIDKS
+112 DPSNIPKIDKS

-137 QDKFIDDCIWKS
+137 QDKFIDDCVWKS

-161 PPGAGKAQPLYS
+161 GAGTGKAQPLYS

-193 ETDEG
+193 ETDDG
-198 KYTRV
+198 KYAKV
-203 LDTFPQG
+203 LGTFPQG

-233 KVHFY
+233 KVHFG

-251 IKTTLEMIKEHK
+251 IKSTLELIKDHE
-263 RVRSKG
+263 RVRSRD
-269 KYLKIPLVT
+269 KYLRIPLVT
-278 GIDRPSYRD
+278 GVDRPSYRD
-287 VDLPLDPYFL
+287 ADLPLDPYLL
-297 GAILGDGG
+297 GVILGDGG
-305 ISGTGVHIHTP
+305 IAGTGVHIHTP
-316 DEEII
+316 DEDII
-321 DKIREKLIP
+321 DKIRENLIP
-330 ECQIIKNN
+330 ECRIVKNS

-345 VFSVVRSGR
+345 VFSVIRSNR
-354 ENGRKNQVKEILIEL
+354 EYGKKNQVKEILINLE
-369 GLYGKRAWE
+369 LYGKRAWE
-378 KSIPEVY
+378 KSIPEEY
-385 FTGSY
+385 FEGSY
-390 HQRLELLKGLLD
+390 HQRLELLRGLLD
-402 TDGYAGNGGSIEF
+402 TDGSASEGSIEF
-415 SSTSETMALQ
+415 SSTSETLAKQ

-433 GGICKLAKRQTYF
+433 GGICKITQRQTYF
-446 THKGVKKSGRISYRL
+446 THKGVKKPGRVSYRL
-461 NIRHQFPESL
+461 SIRYQYPESL
-471 FHVTR
+471 FHVSR
-476 KRDNLSNDNQ
+476 KRANVSNDSQ
-486 YSRHGLKLAITDIEY
+486 YCRHGIKLAITDIKY

-527 HNTITSISLM
+527 HNTILSISLAEM
-537 EVLDADT
+537 LDSDT
-544 IIVVCPKKA
+544 IIVISPKKA
-553 VNNVWD
+553 VNDVWD
-559 ETINRI
+559 ETITRI

-572 SMSLPVLHGPSKPAG
+572 SMSLPILHGPSKPAG
-587 FDINDHFIVCHY
+587 FDINDRFIVCHY
-599 ESLGKLNDYLKSIK
+599 ESLGKLNDYLNSIK
-613 IPNKKYAVVLDEC
+613 IPNKRYFVVLDE
-626 LHPDTEVL
+626 
-634 TPTGFKSIKDVTT
+634 
-647 DDKVLQY
+647 
-654 NPDGSNSWVNPSRVV
+654 
-669 KKPTLESH
+669 
-677 HYINSR
+677 
-683 WEQVVTPNHRM
+683 
-694 IYKQKHRKSGEL
+694 
-706 SLREKLSK
+706 
-714 DYYPGDDNTI
+714 
-724 VSGIL
+724 
-729 INNGKTKLTP
+729 
-739 LEKLLIAIQADG
+739 
-751 SINYVSEVSKFIKIE
+751 
-766 FHLTKERKINRLLN
+766 
-780 ILKDVGIEYSDYSS
+780 
-794 RNTDRIDKRFLIR
+794 
-807 IPFEMLDFL
+807 
-816 KGFESCAK
+816 
-824 KIKSFDSWVDL
+824 
-835 SDKTSDWCREFI
+835 
-847 EELVEW
+847 
-853 DGYKSPPVDG
+853 
-863 IIKYIYYSSTESINA
+863 
-878 DIVQLVAANCGVR
+878 
-891 IKRTLSIDDRKE
+891 
-903 TYKDNHRI
+903 
-911 NMMKVSLANNQC
+911 
-923 TRKVI
+923 
-928 NKHIDP
+928 
-934 VDFYCVTVPSGMFYV
+934 
-949 RYNNKVSVT
+949 
-958 GNCHSLNSHNSER
+958 CHSLNSHNSER

-1037 HRLQLVRSEIKTNG
+1037 RRLQLVRSEIKTNG
-1051 SGVEQYT
+1051 SGVEQFT

-1096 KYEEDFFTSIDVYIS
+1096 KYEDDFFSSIEVYRS
-1111 EVTRG
+1111 RVVKG
-1116 RGNTTL
+1116 RGDTNF
-1122 FRNELEDYLTKA
+1122 FRADLEDYLVKA

-1170 VKKIFRKAKSVYKYV
+1170 VKKVFRKAKSVYKYV

-1398 DKVKTG
+1398 DKIKTG
-1404 INTITKVASKF
+1404 IDTVTRVASKF

>member
-20 KVTITGLRFLYVCRD
+20 KITITGLRFLYVCRD

-97 EKIPLIANIKIINET
+97 EKIPLIANIKIINST
-112 EPNAIPKIDKS
+112 DPSAIPKIDKS
-123 KLNKIFNNIKLFDY
+123 KLNRIFNNIKLFDY

-161 PPGAGKAQPLYS
+161 PMGSGKS
-173 KVKIPGGWT
+173 
-182 TMGEIQPGDYV
+182 
-193 ETDEG
+193 
-198 KYTRV
+198 
-203 LDTFPQG
+203 
-210 LRDVYEI
+210 
-217 TFKDGRKV
+217 
-225 RCDENHLW
+225 
-233 KVHFY
+233 
-238 DWKLPNT
+238 
-245 CDDGYR
+245 
-251 IKTTLEMIKEHK
+251 
-263 RVRSKG
+263 
-269 KYLKIPLVT
+269 
-278 GIDRPSYRD
+278 
-287 VDLPLDPYFL
+287 
-297 GAILGDGG
+297 ILG
-305 ISGTGVHIHTP
+305 V
-316 DEEII
+316 
-321 DKIREKLIP
+321 
-330 ECQIIKNN
+330 
-338 YIESTCP
+338 
-345 VFSVVRSGR
+345 
-354 ENGRKNQVKEILIEL
+354 
-369 GLYGKRAWE
+369 
-378 KSIPEVY
+378 
-385 FTGSY
+385 
-390 HQRLELLKGLLD
+390 
-402 TDGYAGNGGSIEF
+402 
-415 SSTSETMALQ
+415 
-425 VQELVWSI
+425 
-433 GGICKLAKRQTYF
+433 
-446 THKGVKKSGRISYRL
+446 
-461 NIRHQFPESL
+461 
-471 FHVTR
+471 
-476 KRDNLSNDNQ
+476 
-486 YSRHGLKLAITDIEY
+486 
-501 IGKEETK
+501 
-508 CISILSEKKLYLTD
+508 
-522 NYIVT
+522 
-527 HNTITSISLM
+527 SLM
-537 EVLDADT
+537 EILNIDT

-553 VNNVWD
+553 INNVWD

-565 YKEPQSY
+565 YKEPQPY

-587 FDINDHFIVCHY
+587 FDISDRFIVCHY
-599 ESLGKLNDYLKSIK
+599 ESLGKLNDYLNSIK
-613 IPNKKYAVVLDEC
+613 LPNKRYGILLDE
-626 LHPDTEVL
+626 
-634 TPTGFKSIKDVTT
+634 S
-647 DDKVLQY
+647 
-654 NPDGSNSWVNPSRVV
+654 
-669 KKPTLESH
+669 
-677 HYINSR
+677 
-683 WEQVVTPNHRM
+683 
-694 IYKQKHRKSGEL
+694 
-706 SLREKLSK
+706 
-714 DYYPGDDNTI
+714 
-724 VSGIL
+724 
-729 INNGKTKLTP
+729 
-739 LEKLLIAIQADG
+739 
-751 SINYVSEVSKFIKIE
+751 
-766 FHLTKERKINRLLN
+766 
-780 ILKDVGIEYSDYSS
+780 
-794 RNTDRIDKRFLIR
+794 
-807 IPFEMLDFL
+807 
-816 KGFESCAK
+816 
-824 KIKSFDSWVDL
+824 
-835 SDKTSDWCREFI
+835 
-847 EELVEW
+847 
-853 DGYKSPPVDG
+853 
-863 IIKYIYYSSTESINA
+863 
-878 DIVQLVAANCGVR
+878 
-891 IKRTLSIDDRKE
+891 
-903 TYKDNHRI
+903 
-911 NMMKVSLANNQC
+911 
-923 TRKVI
+923 
-928 NKHIDP
+928 
-934 VDFYCVTVPSGMFYV
+934 
-949 RYNNKVSVT
+949 
-958 GNCHSLNSHNSER
+958 HSLNSHSSER

-1037 HRLQLVRSEIKTNG
+1037 HRLQLVRSEIKTKG

-1071 TLKTISNKMIDYVK
+1071 TLKTISSKMIDYVK

-1096 KYEEDFFTSIDVYIS
+1096 KYEEDFFRSIDVYIS
-1111 EVTRG
+1111 EVSKAHGDNAR
-1116 RGNTTL
+1116 
-1122 FRNELEDYLTKA
+1122 FRSELEDYLSKA

-1146 KHKQYVLECNYYED
+1146 KHKQYVIECNHYED
-1160 KVIIPRLPND
+1160 KVIIPSLPND

-1398 DKVKTG
+1398 DKIKTG
-1404 INTITKVASKF
+1404 IDTVTRVASKF

>member
-6 LLRGLNVEVDPIKN
+6 LLRGLNVEVDPVHN
-20 KVTITGLRFLYVCRD
+20 KVEITGLRFLYVCRD

-161 PPGAGKAQPLYS
+161 PPG
-173 KVKIPGGWT
+173 
-182 TMGEIQPGDYV
+182 
-193 ETDEG
+193 
-198 KYTRV
+198 
-203 LDTFPQG
+203 
-210 LRDVYEI
+210 
-217 TFKDGRKV
+217 
-225 RCDENHLW
+225 
-233 KVHFY
+233 
-238 DWKLPNT
+238 
-245 CDDGYR
+245 
-251 IKTTLEMIKEHK
+251 
-263 RVRSKG
+263 
-269 KYLKIPLVT
+269 
-278 GIDRPSYRD
+278 
-287 VDLPLDPYFL
+287 
-297 GAILGDGG
+297 
-305 ISGTGVHIHTP
+305 SG
-316 DEEII
+316 
-321 DKIREKLIP
+321 
-330 ECQIIKNN
+330 
-338 YIESTCP
+338 
-345 VFSVVRSGR
+345 
-354 ENGRKNQVKEILIEL
+354 
-369 GLYGKRAWE
+369 
-378 KSIPEVY
+378 KSI
-385 FTGSY
+385 S
-390 HQRLELLKGLLD
+390 
-402 TDGYAGNGGSIEF
+402 
-415 SSTSETMALQ
+415 
-425 VQELVWSI
+425 
-433 GGICKLAKRQTYF
+433 
-446 THKGVKKSGRISYRL
+446 
-461 NIRHQFPESL
+461 
-471 FHVTR
+471 
-476 KRDNLSNDNQ
+476 
-486 YSRHGLKLAITDIEY
+486 
-501 IGKEETK
+501 
-508 CISILSEKKLYLTD
+508 
-522 NYIVT
+522 
-527 HNTITSISLM
+527 SISLM
-537 EVLDADT
+537 EILDIDT
-544 IIVVCPKKA
+544 IFVVSPKKA
-553 VNNVWD
+553 VNDVWD
-559 ETINRI
+559 ETITRI

-572 SMSLPVLHGPSKPAG
+572 SMSLPILHGPSKPAG
-587 FDINDHFIVCHY
+587 FDINDRFIVCHY

-613 IPNKKYAVVLDEC
+613 IPNKRYGVILDE
-626 LHPDTEVL
+626 
-634 TPTGFKSIKDVTT
+634 S
-647 DDKVLQY
+647 
-654 NPDGSNSWVNPSRVV
+654 
-669 KKPTLESH
+669 
-677 HYINSR
+677 
-683 WEQVVTPNHRM
+683 
-694 IYKQKHRKSGEL
+694 
-706 SLREKLSK
+706 
-714 DYYPGDDNTI
+714 
-724 VSGIL
+724 
-729 INNGKTKLTP
+729 
-739 LEKLLIAIQADG
+739 
-751 SINYVSEVSKFIKIE
+751 
-766 FHLTKERKINRLLN
+766 
-780 ILKDVGIEYSDYSS
+780 
-794 RNTDRIDKRFLIR
+794 
-807 IPFEMLDFL
+807 
-816 KGFESCAK
+816 
-824 KIKSFDSWVDL
+824 
-835 SDKTSDWCREFI
+835 
-847 EELVEW
+847 
-853 DGYKSPPVDG
+853 
-863 IIKYIYYSSTESINA
+863 
-878 DIVQLVAANCGVR
+878 
-891 IKRTLSIDDRKE
+891 
-903 TYKDNHRI
+903 
-911 NMMKVSLANNQC
+911 
-923 TRKVI
+923 
-928 NKHIDP
+928 
-934 VDFYCVTVPSGMFYV
+934 
-949 RYNNKVSVT
+949 
-958 GNCHSLNSHNSER
+958 HSLNSHNSER

-1096 KYEEDFFTSIDVYIS
+1096 KYEDDFFSSIEIYRSHV
-1111 EVTRG
+1111 VKG
-1116 RGNTTL
+1116 RGDTSF
-1122 FRNELEDYLTKA
+1122 FRADLEDYLSKA

-1170 VKKIFRKAKSVYKYV
+1170 VKKVFRKAKSVYKYV

-1398 DKVKTG
+1398 DKIKTG
-1404 INTITKVASKF
+1404 IDTVTRVASKF

>member
-1 MSILN
+1 M
-6 LLRGLNVEVDPIKN
+6 
-20 KVTITGLRFLYVCRD
+20 
-35 LEKYIG
+35 
-41 AKMLYSILDN
+41 
-51 VSYSRLVFSMFYL
+51 
-64 PDFYHA
+64 
-70 INTLLTDPKFKRRIR
+70 
-85 SGRELLAIRTEL
+85 
-97 EKIPLIANIKIINET
+97 
-112 EPNAIPKIDKS
+112 
-123 KLNKIFNNIKLFDY
+123 
-137 QDKFIDDCIWKS
+137 
-149 KLLGLNG
+149 
-156 YLLDA
+156 
-161 PPGAGKAQPLYS
+161 
-173 KVKIPGGWT
+173 
-182 TMGEIQPGDYV
+182 
-193 ETDEG
+193 
-198 KYTRV
+198 
-203 LDTFPQG
+203 
-210 LRDVYEI
+210 
-217 TFKDGRKV
+217 
-225 RCDENHLW
+225 
-233 KVHFY
+233 
-238 DWKLPNT
+238 
-245 CDDGYR
+245 
-251 IKTTLEMIKEHK
+251 
-263 RVRSKG
+263 
-269 KYLKIPLVT
+269 
-278 GIDRPSYRD
+278 
-287 VDLPLDPYFL
+287 
-297 GAILGDGG
+297 
-305 ISGTGVHIHTP
+305 
-316 DEEII
+316 
-321 DKIREKLIP
+321 
-330 ECQIIKNN
+330 
-338 YIESTCP
+338 
-345 VFSVVRSGR
+345 
-354 ENGRKNQVKEILIEL
+354 
-369 GLYGKRAWE
+369 
-378 KSIPEVY
+378 
-385 FTGSY
+385 
-390 HQRLELLKGLLD
+390 
-402 TDGYAGNGGSIEF
+402 
-415 SSTSETMALQ
+415 
-425 VQELVWSI
+425 
-433 GGICKLAKRQTYF
+433 
-446 THKGVKKSGRISYRL
+446 
-461 NIRHQFPESL
+461 
-471 FHVTR
+471 
-476 KRDNLSNDNQ
+476 
-486 YSRHGLKLAITDIEY
+486 
-501 IGKEETK
+501 
-508 CISILSEKKLYLTD
+508 
-522 NYIVT
+522 
-527 HNTITSISLM
+527 
-537 EVLDADT
+537 
-544 IIVVCPKKA
+544 
-553 VNNVWD
+553 
-559 ETINRI
+559 
-565 YKEPQSY
+565 
-572 SMSLPVLHGPSKPAG
+572 
-587 FDINDHFIVCHY
+587 
-599 ESLGKLNDYLKSIK
+599 
-613 IPNKKYAVVLDEC
+613 
-626 LHPDTEVL
+626 
-634 TPTGFKSIKDVTT
+634 
-647 DDKVLQY
+647 
-654 NPDGSNSWVNPSRVV
+654 
-669 KKPTLESH
+669 
-677 HYINSR
+677 
-683 WEQVVTPNHRM
+683 
-694 IYKQKHRKSGEL
+694 
-706 SLREKLSK
+706 
-714 DYYPGDDNTI
+714 
-724 VSGIL
+724 
-729 INNGKTKLTP
+729 
-739 LEKLLIAIQADG
+739 
-751 SINYVSEVSKFIKIE
+751 
-766 FHLTKERKINRLLN
+766 
-780 ILKDVGIEYSDYSS
+780 
-794 RNTDRIDKRFLIR
+794 
-807 IPFEMLDFL
+807 
-816 KGFESCAK
+816 
-824 KIKSFDSWVDL
+824 
-835 SDKTSDWCREFI
+835 
-847 EELVEW
+847 VEW

-911 NMMKVSLANNQC
+911 NMMKVLLSNNQS

-1096 KYEEDFFTSIDVYIS
+1096 KYEDDFFSSIEVYRS
-1111 EVTRG
+1111 RVVKG
-1116 RGNTTL
+1116 RGDTGF
-1122 FRNELEDYLTKA
+1122 FRADLEDYLVKA

-1170 VKKIFRKAKSVYKYV
+1170 VKKVFRKAKSVYKYV

-1398 DKVKTG
+1398 DKIKTG
-1404 INTITKVASKF
+1404 IDTVTRVASKF

>member
-6 LLRGLNVEVDPIKN
+6 LLRGLNVEVDPVNN

-161 PPGAGKAQPLYS
+161 PPG
-173 KVKIPGGWT
+173 
-182 TMGEIQPGDYV
+182 
-193 ETDEG
+193 
-198 KYTRV
+198 
-203 LDTFPQG
+203 
-210 LRDVYEI
+210 
-217 TFKDGRKV
+217 
-225 RCDENHLW
+225 
-233 KVHFY
+233 
-238 DWKLPNT
+238 
-245 CDDGYR
+245 
-251 IKTTLEMIKEHK
+251 
-263 RVRSKG
+263 
-269 KYLKIPLVT
+269 
-278 GIDRPSYRD
+278 
-287 VDLPLDPYFL
+287 
-297 GAILGDGG
+297 
-305 ISGTGVHIHTP
+305 SG
-316 DEEII
+316 
-321 DKIREKLIP
+321 
-330 ECQIIKNN
+330 
-338 YIESTCP
+338 
-345 VFSVVRSGR
+345 
-354 ENGRKNQVKEILIEL
+354 
-369 GLYGKRAWE
+369 
-378 KSIPEVY
+378 KSI
-385 FTGSY
+385 S
-390 HQRLELLKGLLD
+390 
-402 TDGYAGNGGSIEF
+402 
-415 SSTSETMALQ
+415 
-425 VQELVWSI
+425 
-433 GGICKLAKRQTYF
+433 
-446 THKGVKKSGRISYRL
+446 
-461 NIRHQFPESL
+461 
-471 FHVTR
+471 
-476 KRDNLSNDNQ
+476 
-486 YSRHGLKLAITDIEY
+486 
-501 IGKEETK
+501 
-508 CISILSEKKLYLTD
+508 
-522 NYIVT
+522 
-527 HNTITSISLM
+527 SISLM
-537 EVLDADT
+537 EILDIDT
-544 IIVVCPKKA
+544 IFVVSPKKA
-553 VNNVWD
+553 VNDVWD
-559 ETINRI
+559 ETITRI

-572 SMSLPVLHGPSKPAG
+572 SMSLPILHGPSKPAG
-587 FDINDHFIVCHY
+587 FDINDRFIVCHY

-613 IPNKKYAVVLDEC
+613 IPNKRYGVILDE
-626 LHPDTEVL
+626 
-634 TPTGFKSIKDVTT
+634 S
-647 DDKVLQY
+647 
-654 NPDGSNSWVNPSRVV
+654 
-669 KKPTLESH
+669 
-677 HYINSR
+677 
-683 WEQVVTPNHRM
+683 
-694 IYKQKHRKSGEL
+694 
-706 SLREKLSK
+706 
-714 DYYPGDDNTI
+714 
-724 VSGIL
+724 
-729 INNGKTKLTP
+729 
-739 LEKLLIAIQADG
+739 
-751 SINYVSEVSKFIKIE
+751 
-766 FHLTKERKINRLLN
+766 
-780 ILKDVGIEYSDYSS
+780 
-794 RNTDRIDKRFLIR
+794 
-807 IPFEMLDFL
+807 
-816 KGFESCAK
+816 
-824 KIKSFDSWVDL
+824 
-835 SDKTSDWCREFI
+835 
-847 EELVEW
+847 
-853 DGYKSPPVDG
+853 
-863 IIKYIYYSSTESINA
+863 
-878 DIVQLVAANCGVR
+878 
-891 IKRTLSIDDRKE
+891 
-903 TYKDNHRI
+903 
-911 NMMKVSLANNQC
+911 
-923 TRKVI
+923 
-928 NKHIDP
+928 
-934 VDFYCVTVPSGMFYV
+934 
-949 RYNNKVSVT
+949 
-958 GNCHSLNSHNSER
+958 HSLNSHNSER

-1096 KYEEDFFTSIDVYIS
+1096 KYEDDFFSSIEVYRS
-1111 EVTRG
+1111 RVVKG
-1116 RGNTTL
+1116 RGDTSF
-1122 FRNELEDYLTKA
+1122 FRADLEDYLSKA

-1398 DKVKTG
+1398 DKIKTG
-1404 INTITKVASKF
+1404 IDTVTRVASKF

>member
-6 LLRGLNVEVDPIKN
+6 LLRGLNVEVDPVRN
-20 KVTITGLRFLYVCRD
+20 KVEITGLRFLYVCRD

-97 EKIPLIANIKIINET
+97 EKIPLIANIKVINET
-112 EPNAIPKIDKS
+112 EPNSIPKLDKS
-123 KLNKIFNNIKLFDY
+123 KLNRIFNNIKLFDY
-137 QDKFIDDCIWKS
+137 QDKFIDDCVWKS

-161 PPGAGKAQPLYS
+161 GAG
-173 KVKIPGGWT
+173 T
-182 TMGEIQPGDYV
+182 
-193 ETDEG
+193 G
-198 KYTRV
+198 KT
-203 LDTFPQG
+203 
-210 LRDVYEI
+210 
-217 TFKDGRKV
+217 
-225 RCDENHLW
+225 
-233 KVHFY
+233 
-238 DWKLPNT
+238 
-245 CDDGYR
+245 
-251 IKTTLEMIKEHK
+251 
-263 RVRSKG
+263 
-269 KYLKIPLVT
+269 
-278 GIDRPSYRD
+278 
-287 VDLPLDPYFL
+287 
-297 GAILGDGG
+297 IL
-305 ISGTGVHIHTP
+305 
-316 DEEII
+316 
-321 DKIREKLIP
+321 
-330 ECQIIKNN
+330 
-338 YIESTCP
+338 
-345 VFSVVRSGR
+345 
-354 ENGRKNQVKEILIEL
+354 
-369 GLYGKRAWE
+369 
-378 KSIPEVY
+378 
-385 FTGSY
+385 
-390 HQRLELLKGLLD
+390 
-402 TDGYAGNGGSIEF
+402 
-415 SSTSETMALQ
+415 
-425 VQELVWSI
+425 
-433 GGICKLAKRQTYF
+433 
-446 THKGVKKSGRISYRL
+446 
-461 NIRHQFPESL
+461 
-471 FHVTR
+471 
-476 KRDNLSNDNQ
+476 
-486 YSRHGLKLAITDIEY
+486 
-501 IGKEETK
+501 
-508 CISILSEKKLYLTD
+508 
-522 NYIVT
+522 
-527 HNTITSISLM
+527 SISLAEM
-537 EVLDADT
+537 LDSDT
-544 IIVVCPKKA
+544 IIVISPKKA
-553 VNNVWD
+553 VNDVWD

-572 SMSLPVLHGPSKPAG
+572 SMSLPVLHGSSKPAS
-587 FDINDHFIVCHY
+587 FDINDRFIVCHY
-599 ESLGKLNDYLKSIK
+599 ESLGKLNDYLNSIK
-613 IPNKKYAVVLDEC
+613 IPNKRYFVVLDE
-626 LHPDTEVL
+626 
-634 TPTGFKSIKDVTT
+634 
-647 DDKVLQY
+647 
-654 NPDGSNSWVNPSRVV
+654 
-669 KKPTLESH
+669 
-677 HYINSR
+677 
-683 WEQVVTPNHRM
+683 
-694 IYKQKHRKSGEL
+694 
-706 SLREKLSK
+706 
-714 DYYPGDDNTI
+714 
-724 VSGIL
+724 
-729 INNGKTKLTP
+729 
-739 LEKLLIAIQADG
+739 
-751 SINYVSEVSKFIKIE
+751 
-766 FHLTKERKINRLLN
+766 
-780 ILKDVGIEYSDYSS
+780 
-794 RNTDRIDKRFLIR
+794 
-807 IPFEMLDFL
+807 
-816 KGFESCAK
+816 
-824 KIKSFDSWVDL
+824 
-835 SDKTSDWCREFI
+835 
-847 EELVEW
+847 
-853 DGYKSPPVDG
+853 
-863 IIKYIYYSSTESINA
+863 
-878 DIVQLVAANCGVR
+878 
-891 IKRTLSIDDRKE
+891 
-903 TYKDNHRI
+903 
-911 NMMKVSLANNQC
+911 
-923 TRKVI
+923 
-928 NKHIDP
+928 
-934 VDFYCVTVPSGMFYV
+934 
-949 RYNNKVSVT
+949 
-958 GNCHSLNSHNSER
+958 CHSLNSHNSER

-1096 KYEEDFFTSIDVYIS
+1096 KYEDDFFSSIEVYRS
-1111 EVTRG
+1111 RVVKG
-1116 RGNTTL
+1116 RGDTGL
-1122 FRNELEDYLTKA
+1122 FRADLEDYLSKA

-1170 VKKIFRKAKSVYKYV
+1170 VKKVFRKAKSVYKYV

>member
-6 LLRGLNVEVDPIKN
+6 LLRGLNVEVDPVRN

-97 EKIPLIANIKIINET
+97 EKIPLIANIKTINNT

-161 PPGAGKAQPLYS
+161 PPG
-173 KVKIPGGWT
+173 
-182 TMGEIQPGDYV
+182 
-193 ETDEG
+193 
-198 KYTRV
+198 
-203 LDTFPQG
+203 
-210 LRDVYEI
+210 
-217 TFKDGRKV
+217 
-225 RCDENHLW
+225 
-233 KVHFY
+233 
-238 DWKLPNT
+238 
-245 CDDGYR
+245 
-251 IKTTLEMIKEHK
+251 
-263 RVRSKG
+263 
-269 KYLKIPLVT
+269 
-278 GIDRPSYRD
+278 
-287 VDLPLDPYFL
+287 
-297 GAILGDGG
+297 
-305 ISGTGVHIHTP
+305 SG
-316 DEEII
+316 
-321 DKIREKLIP
+321 
-330 ECQIIKNN
+330 
-338 YIESTCP
+338 
-345 VFSVVRSGR
+345 
-354 ENGRKNQVKEILIEL
+354 
-369 GLYGKRAWE
+369 
-378 KSIPEVY
+378 KSI
-385 FTGSY
+385 S
-390 HQRLELLKGLLD
+390 
-402 TDGYAGNGGSIEF
+402 
-415 SSTSETMALQ
+415 
-425 VQELVWSI
+425 
-433 GGICKLAKRQTYF
+433 
-446 THKGVKKSGRISYRL
+446 
-461 NIRHQFPESL
+461 
-471 FHVTR
+471 
-476 KRDNLSNDNQ
+476 
-486 YSRHGLKLAITDIEY
+486 
-501 IGKEETK
+501 
-508 CISILSEKKLYLTD
+508 
-522 NYIVT
+522 
-527 HNTITSISLM
+527 SISLM
-537 EVLDADT
+537 EILDIDT
-544 IIVVCPKKA
+544 IFVVSPKKA
-553 VNNVWD
+553 VNDVWD
-559 ETINRI
+559 ETITRI

-572 SMSLPVLHGPSKPAG
+572 SMSLPILHGPSKPAG
-587 FDINDHFIVCHY
+587 FDINDRFIVCHY

-613 IPNKKYAVVLDEC
+613 IPNKRYGVILDE
-626 LHPDTEVL
+626 
-634 TPTGFKSIKDVTT
+634 S
-647 DDKVLQY
+647 
-654 NPDGSNSWVNPSRVV
+654 
-669 KKPTLESH
+669 
-677 HYINSR
+677 
-683 WEQVVTPNHRM
+683 
-694 IYKQKHRKSGEL
+694 
-706 SLREKLSK
+706 
-714 DYYPGDDNTI
+714 
-724 VSGIL
+724 
-729 INNGKTKLTP
+729 
-739 LEKLLIAIQADG
+739 
-751 SINYVSEVSKFIKIE
+751 
-766 FHLTKERKINRLLN
+766 
-780 ILKDVGIEYSDYSS
+780 
-794 RNTDRIDKRFLIR
+794 
-807 IPFEMLDFL
+807 
-816 KGFESCAK
+816 
-824 KIKSFDSWVDL
+824 
-835 SDKTSDWCREFI
+835 
-847 EELVEW
+847 
-853 DGYKSPPVDG
+853 
-863 IIKYIYYSSTESINA
+863 
-878 DIVQLVAANCGVR
+878 
-891 IKRTLSIDDRKE
+891 
-903 TYKDNHRI
+903 
-911 NMMKVSLANNQC
+911 
-923 TRKVI
+923 
-928 NKHIDP
+928 
-934 VDFYCVTVPSGMFYV
+934 
-949 RYNNKVSVT
+949 
-958 GNCHSLNSHNSER
+958 HSLNSHNSER

-1096 KYEEDFFTSIDVYIS
+1096 KYEDDFFRSIDVYIS
-1111 EVTRG
+1111 EVSKSRG
-1116 RGNTTL
+1116 DTVK
-1122 FRNELEDYLTKA
+1122 FRSELEDYLSKA

-1170 VKKIFRKAKSVYKYV
+1170 VKKVFRKAKSVYKYV

-1192 ALGNILGKA
+1192 ALGNVLGKA
-1201 RSRCNADMVKQLVTD
+1201 RSRCNADMVKQLVID

-1392 ETSTIE
+1392 ESSTIE

>member
-6 LLRGLNVEVDPIKN
+6 LLRGLNVEVDPIRN
-20 KVTITGLRFLYVCRD
+20 KVEITGLRFLYVCRD

-41 AKMLYSILDN
+41 SKMLYSILDN

-161 PPGAGKAQPLYS
+161 PPGAGKTA
-173 KVKIPGGWT
+173 
-182 TMGEIQPGDYV
+182 
-193 ETDEG
+193 
-198 KYTRV
+198 
-203 LDTFPQG
+203 
-210 LRDVYEI
+210 
-217 TFKDGRKV
+217 
-225 RCDENHLW
+225 
-233 KVHFY
+233 
-238 DWKLPNT
+238 
-245 CDDGYR
+245 
-251 IKTTLEMIKEHK
+251 
-263 RVRSKG
+263 
-269 KYLKIPLVT
+269 
-278 GIDRPSYRD
+278 
-287 VDLPLDPYFL
+287 
-297 GAILGDGG
+297 A
-305 ISGTGVHIHTP
+305 
-316 DEEII
+316 
-321 DKIREKLIP
+321 
-330 ECQIIKNN
+330 
-338 YIESTCP
+338 
-345 VFSVVRSGR
+345 
-354 ENGRKNQVKEILIEL
+354 
-369 GLYGKRAWE
+369 
-378 KSIPEVY
+378 
-385 FTGSY
+385 
-390 HQRLELLKGLLD
+390 
-402 TDGYAGNGGSIEF
+402 
-415 SSTSETMALQ
+415 
-425 VQELVWSI
+425 
-433 GGICKLAKRQTYF
+433 
-446 THKGVKKSGRISYRL
+446 
-461 NIRHQFPESL
+461 
-471 FHVTR
+471 
-476 KRDNLSNDNQ
+476 
-486 YSRHGLKLAITDIEY
+486 
-501 IGKEETK
+501 
-508 CISILSEKKLYLTD
+508 
-522 NYIVT
+522 
-527 HNTITSISLM
+527 SISLM

-553 VNNVWD
+553 VNDVWD

-587 FDINDHFIVCHY
+587 FDINDRFIVCHY

-613 IPNKKYAVVLDEC
+613 IPNKKYAVVLDE
-626 LHPDTEVL
+626 
-634 TPTGFKSIKDVTT
+634 S
-647 DDKVLQY
+647 
-654 NPDGSNSWVNPSRVV
+654 
-669 KKPTLESH
+669 
-677 HYINSR
+677 
-683 WEQVVTPNHRM
+683 
-694 IYKQKHRKSGEL
+694 
-706 SLREKLSK
+706 
-714 DYYPGDDNTI
+714 
-724 VSGIL
+724 
-729 INNGKTKLTP
+729 
-739 LEKLLIAIQADG
+739 
-751 SINYVSEVSKFIKIE
+751 
-766 FHLTKERKINRLLN
+766 
-780 ILKDVGIEYSDYSS
+780 
-794 RNTDRIDKRFLIR
+794 
-807 IPFEMLDFL
+807 
-816 KGFESCAK
+816 
-824 KIKSFDSWVDL
+824 
-835 SDKTSDWCREFI
+835 
-847 EELVEW
+847 
-853 DGYKSPPVDG
+853 
-863 IIKYIYYSSTESINA
+863 
-878 DIVQLVAANCGVR
+878 
-891 IKRTLSIDDRKE
+891 
-903 TYKDNHRI
+903 
-911 NMMKVSLANNQC
+911 
-923 TRKVI
+923 
-928 NKHIDP
+928 
-934 VDFYCVTVPSGMFYV
+934 
-949 RYNNKVSVT
+949 
-958 GNCHSLNSHNSER
+958 HSLNSHNSER

-1096 KYEEDFFTSIDVYIS
+1096 KYEDDFFSSIEVYRS
-1111 EVTRG
+1111 RVVKG
-1116 RGNTTL
+1116 RGDTSF
-1122 FRNELEDYLTKA
+1122 FRADLEDYLSKA

-1170 VKKIFRKAKSVYKYV
+1170 VKKVFRKAKSVYKYV

-1392 ETSTIE
+1392 ESSTIE

>member
-6 LLRGLNVEVDPIKN
+6 LLRGLNVEVDPVRN
-20 KVTITGLRFLYVCRD
+20 KVEITGLRFLYVCRD

-97 EKIPLIANIKIINET
+97 EKIPLIANIKIINST
-112 EPNAIPKIDKS
+112 DPSNIPKIDKS

-161 PPGAGKAQPLYS
+161 PMGSGKS
-173 KVKIPGGWT
+173 
-182 TMGEIQPGDYV
+182 
-193 ETDEG
+193 
-198 KYTRV
+198 
-203 LDTFPQG
+203 
-210 LRDVYEI
+210 
-217 TFKDGRKV
+217 
-225 RCDENHLW
+225 
-233 KVHFY
+233 
-238 DWKLPNT
+238 
-245 CDDGYR
+245 
-251 IKTTLEMIKEHK
+251 
-263 RVRSKG
+263 
-269 KYLKIPLVT
+269 
-278 GIDRPSYRD
+278 
-287 VDLPLDPYFL
+287 
-297 GAILGDGG
+297 ILG
-305 ISGTGVHIHTP
+305 V
-316 DEEII
+316 
-321 DKIREKLIP
+321 
-330 ECQIIKNN
+330 
-338 YIESTCP
+338 
-345 VFSVVRSGR
+345 
-354 ENGRKNQVKEILIEL
+354 
-369 GLYGKRAWE
+369 
-378 KSIPEVY
+378 
-385 FTGSY
+385 
-390 HQRLELLKGLLD
+390 
-402 TDGYAGNGGSIEF
+402 
-415 SSTSETMALQ
+415 
-425 VQELVWSI
+425 
-433 GGICKLAKRQTYF
+433 
-446 THKGVKKSGRISYRL
+446 
-461 NIRHQFPESL
+461 
-471 FHVTR
+471 
-476 KRDNLSNDNQ
+476 
-486 YSRHGLKLAITDIEY
+486 
-501 IGKEETK
+501 
-508 CISILSEKKLYLTD
+508 
-522 NYIVT
+522 
-527 HNTITSISLM
+527 SLM
-537 EVLDADT
+537 EILNIDT

-553 VNNVWD
+553 INNVWD

-565 YKEPQSY
+565 YKEPQPY

-587 FDINDHFIVCHY
+587 FDINDRFIVCHY
-599 ESLGKLNDYLKSIK
+599 ESLGKLNDYLNSIK
-613 IPNKKYAVVLDEC
+613 LPNKRYGILLDE
-626 LHPDTEVL
+626 
-634 TPTGFKSIKDVTT
+634 
-647 DDKVLQY
+647 
-654 NPDGSNSWVNPSRVV
+654 
-669 KKPTLESH
+669 SH
-677 HYINSR
+677 
-683 WEQVVTPNHRM
+683 
-694 IYKQKHRKSGEL
+694 
-706 SLREKLSK
+706 
-714 DYYPGDDNTI
+714 
-724 VSGIL
+724 
-729 INNGKTKLTP
+729 
-739 LEKLLIAIQADG
+739 A
-751 SINYVSEVSKFIKIE
+751 
-766 FHLTKERKINRLLN
+766 
-780 ILKDVGIEYSDYSS
+780 
-794 RNTDRIDKRFLIR
+794 
-807 IPFEMLDFL
+807 
-816 KGFESCAK
+816 
-824 KIKSFDSWVDL
+824 
-835 SDKTSDWCREFI
+835 
-847 EELVEW
+847 
-853 DGYKSPPVDG
+853 
-863 IIKYIYYSSTESINA
+863 
-878 DIVQLVAANCGVR
+878 
-891 IKRTLSIDDRKE
+891 
-903 TYKDNHRI
+903 
-911 NMMKVSLANNQC
+911 
-923 TRKVI
+923 
-928 NKHIDP
+928 
-934 VDFYCVTVPSGMFYV
+934 
-949 RYNNKVSVT
+949 
-958 GNCHSLNSHNSER
+958 LNSHNSER

-984 IFCLW
+984 IFCLL

-1096 KYEEDFFTSIDVYIS
+1096 KYEDDFFSSIEVYRS
-1111 EVTRG
+1111 RVVKG
-1116 RGNTTL
+1116 RGDTGF
-1122 FRNELEDYLTKA
+1122 FRADLEDYLVKA

-1170 VKKIFRKAKSVYKYV
+1170 VKKVFRKAKSVYKYV

-1398 DKVKTG
+1398 DKIKTG
-1404 INTITKVASKF
+1404 IDTVTRVASKF

>member
-6 LLRGLNVEVDPIKN
+6 LLRGLNVEVDPVHN
-20 KVTITGLRFLYVCRD
+20 KVEITGLRFLYVCRD

-97 EKIPLIANIKIINET
+97 EKIPLIANIKVINET
-112 EPNAIPKIDKS
+112 EPNAIPKLDKS
-123 KLNKIFNNIKLFDY
+123 KLNRIFNNIKLFDY

-161 PPGAGKAQPLYS
+161 GAG
-173 KVKIPGGWT
+173 T
-182 TMGEIQPGDYV
+182 
-193 ETDEG
+193 G
-198 KYTRV
+198 KT
-203 LDTFPQG
+203 
-210 LRDVYEI
+210 
-217 TFKDGRKV
+217 
-225 RCDENHLW
+225 
-233 KVHFY
+233 
-238 DWKLPNT
+238 
-245 CDDGYR
+245 
-251 IKTTLEMIKEHK
+251 
-263 RVRSKG
+263 
-269 KYLKIPLVT
+269 
-278 GIDRPSYRD
+278 
-287 VDLPLDPYFL
+287 
-297 GAILGDGG
+297 IL
-305 ISGTGVHIHTP
+305 
-316 DEEII
+316 
-321 DKIREKLIP
+321 
-330 ECQIIKNN
+330 
-338 YIESTCP
+338 
-345 VFSVVRSGR
+345 
-354 ENGRKNQVKEILIEL
+354 
-369 GLYGKRAWE
+369 
-378 KSIPEVY
+378 
-385 FTGSY
+385 
-390 HQRLELLKGLLD
+390 
-402 TDGYAGNGGSIEF
+402 
-415 SSTSETMALQ
+415 
-425 VQELVWSI
+425 
-433 GGICKLAKRQTYF
+433 
-446 THKGVKKSGRISYRL
+446 
-461 NIRHQFPESL
+461 
-471 FHVTR
+471 
-476 KRDNLSNDNQ
+476 
-486 YSRHGLKLAITDIEY
+486 
-501 IGKEETK
+501 
-508 CISILSEKKLYLTD
+508 
-522 NYIVT
+522 
-527 HNTITSISLM
+527 SISLAEM
-537 EVLDADT
+537 LDSDT
-544 IIVVCPKKA
+544 IIVISPKKA
-553 VNNVWD
+553 VNDVWD
-559 ETINRI
+559 ETITRI
-565 YKEPQSY
+565 YKEPQPY
-572 SMSLPVLHGPSKPAG
+572 SMSLPILHGSSKPAG
-587 FDINDHFIVCHY
+587 FDINDRFIVCHY
-599 ESLGKLNDYLKSIK
+599 ESLGKLNDYLNSIK
-613 IPNKKYAVVLDEC
+613 IPNKRYFVVLDEC

-654 NPDGSNSWVNPSRVV
+654 NPDGSNSWVNPSRIV

-677 HYINSR
+677 HYVNSR

-694 IYKQKHRKSGEL
+694 IYKQRHWKSGEL

-714 DYYPGDDNTI
+714 DYNPGDDYTI

-729 INNGKTKLTP
+729 VNNGKTKLTP

-751 SINYVSEVSKFIKIE
+751 SINYISEASRFIKIE

-780 ILKDVGIEYSDYSS
+780 ILKEVGIEYSDYSS
-794 RNTDRIDKRFLIR
+794 RNIDRIDKRFLIR

-816 KGFESCAK
+816 KGFESNAN

-835 SDKTSDWCREFI
+835 SDKSSDWCDEFI

-911 NMMKVSLANNQC
+911 NMMKVLLSNNQS

-949 RYNNKVSVT
+949 RYNNKISVT

-1096 KYEEDFFTSIDVYIS
+1096 KYEDDFFSSIEVYRS
-1111 EVTRG
+1111 RVVKG
-1116 RGNTTL
+1116 RGDTTF
-1122 FRNELEDYLTKA
+1122 FRADLEDYLSKA

-1146 KHKQYVLECNYYED
+1146 KHKQYVLDCNHYED

-1170 VKKIFRKAKSVYKYV
+1170 VKKVFRKAKSVYKYV

-1272 TTSGNGLALQ
+1272 TTSGNGLALK

-1398 DKVKTG
+1398 DKIKTG
-1404 INTITKVASKF
+1404 IDTVTRVASKF

>member
-112 EPNAIPKIDKS
+112 EPNAIPKLDKS

-161 PPGAGKAQPLYS
+161 GAGTGKAQPLYS

-193 ETDEG
+193 ETDDG
-198 KYTRV
+198 KYAKV
-203 LDTFPQG
+203 LGTFPQG

-251 IKTTLEMIKEHK
+251 IKSTLELLKEHK
-263 RVRSKG
+263 RVRNQG

-287 VDLPLDPYFL
+287 IDLPLDPYFL
-297 GAILGDGG
+297 GAVLGDGG
-305 ISGTGVHIHTP
+305 ISCGVVHIHTP

-321 DKIREKLIP
+321 DKIKENLIP
-330 ECQIIKNN
+330 ECKITKSE
-338 YIESTCP
+338 YIESSCP
-345 VFSVVRSGR
+345 AFTVIRSSQEYGK
-354 ENGRKNQVKEILIEL
+354 KNQVKEILKDL
-369 GLYGKRAWE
+369 GLMGKRAWE
-378 KSIPEVY
+378 KSIPEEY
-385 FTGSY
+385 FAGSY
-390 HQRLELLKGLLD
+390 YQRLELLRGLLD
-402 TDGYAGNGGSIEF
+402 TDGCASEGSIEF
-415 SSTSETMALQ
+415 SSTSETLAKQ

-433 GGICKLAKRQTYF
+433 GGICKITQRQTYF
-446 THKGVKKSGRISYRL
+446 THKGVKKPGRVSYRL

-471 FHVTR
+471 FHVSR
-476 KRDNLSNDNQ
+476 KRANVSNDSQ
-486 YSRHGLKLAITDIEY
+486 YCRHGIKLAITDIKY

-527 HNTITSISLM
+527 HNTILSISLAEM
-537 EVLDADT
+537 LDSDT
-544 IIVVCPKKA
+544 IIVISPKKA
-553 VNNVWD
+553 VNDVWD
-559 ETINRI
+559 ETITRI
-565 YKEPQSY
+565 YKEPQPY

-587 FDINDHFIVCHY
+587 FDIDDRFIVCHY
-599 ESLGKLNDYLKSIK
+599 ESLGKLNDYLNSIK
-613 IPNKKYAVVLDEC
+613 IPNKRYFVVLDE
-626 LHPDTEVL
+626 
-634 TPTGFKSIKDVTT
+634 
-647 DDKVLQY
+647 
-654 NPDGSNSWVNPSRVV
+654 
-669 KKPTLESH
+669 
-677 HYINSR
+677 
-683 WEQVVTPNHRM
+683 
-694 IYKQKHRKSGEL
+694 
-706 SLREKLSK
+706 
-714 DYYPGDDNTI
+714 
-724 VSGIL
+724 
-729 INNGKTKLTP
+729 
-739 LEKLLIAIQADG
+739 
-751 SINYVSEVSKFIKIE
+751 
-766 FHLTKERKINRLLN
+766 
-780 ILKDVGIEYSDYSS
+780 
-794 RNTDRIDKRFLIR
+794 
-807 IPFEMLDFL
+807 
-816 KGFESCAK
+816 
-824 KIKSFDSWVDL
+824 
-835 SDKTSDWCREFI
+835 
-847 EELVEW
+847 
-853 DGYKSPPVDG
+853 
-863 IIKYIYYSSTESINA
+863 
-878 DIVQLVAANCGVR
+878 
-891 IKRTLSIDDRKE
+891 
-903 TYKDNHRI
+903 
-911 NMMKVSLANNQC
+911 
-923 TRKVI
+923 
-928 NKHIDP
+928 
-934 VDFYCVTVPSGMFYV
+934 
-949 RYNNKVSVT
+949 
-958 GNCHSLNSHNSER
+958 CHSLNSHNSER

-1096 KYEEDFFTSIDVYIS
+1096 KYEDDFFSSIEVYRS
-1111 EVTRG
+1111 CVVKG
-1116 RGNTTL
+1116 RGDTSF
-1122 FRNELEDYLTKA
+1122 FRADLEDYLSKA

-1170 VKKIFRKAKSVYKYV
+1170 VKKVFRKAKSVYKYV

-1398 DKVKTG
+1398 DKIKTG
-1404 INTITKVASKF
+1404 IDTVTRVASKF

>member
-6 LLRGLNVEVDPIKN
+6 LLRGLNVEVDPVHN
-20 KVTITGLRFLYVCRD
+20 KVEITGLRFLYVCRD

-97 EKIPLIANIKIINET
+97 EKIPLIANIKVINET
-112 EPNAIPKIDKS
+112 EPNRIPKIDKS

-161 PPGAGKAQPLYS
+161 GAGTGKAQPLYS

-193 ETDEG
+193 ETDDG
-198 KYTRV
+198 KYAKV
-203 LDTFPQG
+203 LGTFPQG

-233 KVHFY
+233 KVHFG

-251 IKTTLEMIKEHK
+251 IKSTLELIKDHE
-263 RVRSKG
+263 RVRSRD
-269 KYLKIPLVT
+269 KYLRIPLVT
-278 GIDRPSYRD
+278 GVDRPSYRD
-287 VDLPLDPYFL
+287 ADLPLDPYLL
-297 GAILGDGG
+297 GVILGDGG
-305 ISGTGVHIHTP
+305 IAGTGVHIHTP
-316 DEEII
+316 DEDII
-321 DKIREKLIP
+321 DKIRENLIP
-330 ECQIIKNN
+330 ECRIVKNS

-345 VFSVVRSGR
+345 VFSVIRSNR
-354 ENGRKNQVKEILIEL
+354 EYGKKNQVKEILINLE
-369 GLYGKRAWE
+369 LYGKRAWE
-378 KSIPEVY
+378 KSIPEEY
-385 FTGSY
+385 FEGSY
-390 HQRLELLKGLLD
+390 HQRLELLRGLLD
-402 TDGYAGNGGSIEF
+402 TDGSASEGSIEF
-415 SSTSETMALQ
+415 SSTSETLAKQ

-433 GGICKLAKRQTYF
+433 GGICKITQRQTYF
-446 THKGVKKSGRISYRL
+446 THKGVKKPGRVSYRL
-461 NIRHQFPESL
+461 SIRYQYPESL
-471 FHVTR
+471 FHVSR
-476 KRDNLSNDNQ
+476 KRANVSNDSQ
-486 YSRHGLKLAITDIEY
+486 YCRHGIKLAITDIKY

-527 HNTITSISLM
+527 HNTILSISLAEM
-537 EVLDADT
+537 LDSDT
-544 IIVVCPKKA
+544 IIVISPKKA
-553 VNNVWD
+553 VNDVWD
-559 ETINRI
+559 ETITRI

-572 SMSLPVLHGPSKPAG
+572 SMSLPILHGPSKPAG
-587 FDINDHFIVCHY
+587 FDINDRFIVCHY
-599 ESLGKLNDYLKSIK
+599 ESLGKLNDYLNSIK
-613 IPNKKYAVVLDEC
+613 IPNKRYFVVLDE
-626 LHPDTEVL
+626 
-634 TPTGFKSIKDVTT
+634 
-647 DDKVLQY
+647 
-654 NPDGSNSWVNPSRVV
+654 
-669 KKPTLESH
+669 
-677 HYINSR
+677 
-683 WEQVVTPNHRM
+683 
-694 IYKQKHRKSGEL
+694 
-706 SLREKLSK
+706 
-714 DYYPGDDNTI
+714 
-724 VSGIL
+724 
-729 INNGKTKLTP
+729 
-739 LEKLLIAIQADG
+739 
-751 SINYVSEVSKFIKIE
+751 
-766 FHLTKERKINRLLN
+766 
-780 ILKDVGIEYSDYSS
+780 
-794 RNTDRIDKRFLIR
+794 
-807 IPFEMLDFL
+807 
-816 KGFESCAK
+816 
-824 KIKSFDSWVDL
+824 
-835 SDKTSDWCREFI
+835 
-847 EELVEW
+847 
-853 DGYKSPPVDG
+853 
-863 IIKYIYYSSTESINA
+863 
-878 DIVQLVAANCGVR
+878 
-891 IKRTLSIDDRKE
+891 
-903 TYKDNHRI
+903 
-911 NMMKVSLANNQC
+911 
-923 TRKVI
+923 
-928 NKHIDP
+928 
-934 VDFYCVTVPSGMFYV
+934 
-949 RYNNKVSVT
+949 
-958 GNCHSLNSHNSER
+958 CHSLNSHNSER

-1096 KYEEDFFTSIDVYIS
+1096 KYEDDFFSSIEVYRS
-1111 EVTRG
+1111 RVVKG
-1116 RGNTTL
+1116 RGDTGF
-1122 FRNELEDYLTKA
+1122 FRADLEDYLSKA

-1170 VKKIFRKAKSVYKYV
+1170 IKKVFRKAKSVYKYV

-1398 DKVKTG
+1398 DKIKTG
-1404 INTITKVASKF
+1404 IDTVTRVASKF

>member
-6 LLRGLNVEVDPIKN
+6 LLRGLKVEVDPIKN

-97 EKIPLIANIKIINET
+97 EKIPLVANIKIINST
-112 EPNAIPKIDKS
+112 DPSAIPKIDKS

-161 PPGAGKAQPLYS
+161 PPGAGKTA
-173 KVKIPGGWT
+173 
-182 TMGEIQPGDYV
+182 
-193 ETDEG
+193 
-198 KYTRV
+198 
-203 LDTFPQG
+203 
-210 LRDVYEI
+210 
-217 TFKDGRKV
+217 
-225 RCDENHLW
+225 
-233 KVHFY
+233 
-238 DWKLPNT
+238 
-245 CDDGYR
+245 
-251 IKTTLEMIKEHK
+251 
-263 RVRSKG
+263 
-269 KYLKIPLVT
+269 
-278 GIDRPSYRD
+278 
-287 VDLPLDPYFL
+287 
-297 GAILGDGG
+297 A
-305 ISGTGVHIHTP
+305 
-316 DEEII
+316 
-321 DKIREKLIP
+321 
-330 ECQIIKNN
+330 
-338 YIESTCP
+338 
-345 VFSVVRSGR
+345 
-354 ENGRKNQVKEILIEL
+354 
-369 GLYGKRAWE
+369 
-378 KSIPEVY
+378 
-385 FTGSY
+385 
-390 HQRLELLKGLLD
+390 
-402 TDGYAGNGGSIEF
+402 
-415 SSTSETMALQ
+415 
-425 VQELVWSI
+425 
-433 GGICKLAKRQTYF
+433 
-446 THKGVKKSGRISYRL
+446 
-461 NIRHQFPESL
+461 
-471 FHVTR
+471 
-476 KRDNLSNDNQ
+476 
-486 YSRHGLKLAITDIEY
+486 
-501 IGKEETK
+501 
-508 CISILSEKKLYLTD
+508 
-522 NYIVT
+522 
-527 HNTITSISLM
+527 SISLM

-544 IIVVCPKKA
+544 IFVVCPKKA
-553 VNNVWD
+553 VNDVWD
-559 ETINRI
+559 ETINII

-587 FDINDHFIVCHY
+587 FDINNHFIVCHY
-599 ESLGKLNDYLKSIK
+599 ESLGKLNDYLNSIK
-613 IPNKKYAVVLDEC
+613 IPNKKYAVVLDE
-626 LHPDTEVL
+626 
-634 TPTGFKSIKDVTT
+634 
-647 DDKVLQY
+647 
-654 NPDGSNSWVNPSRVV
+654 
-669 KKPTLESH
+669 SH
-677 HYINSR
+677 L
-683 WEQVVTPNHRM
+683 M
-694 IYKQKHRKSGEL
+694 
-706 SLREKLSK
+706 
-714 DYYPGDDNTI
+714 
-724 VSGIL
+724 
-729 INNGKTKLTP
+729 
-739 LEKLLIAIQADG
+739 
-751 SINYVSEVSKFIKIE
+751 
-766 FHLTKERKINRLLN
+766 
-780 ILKDVGIEYSDYSS
+780 
-794 RNTDRIDKRFLIR
+794 
-807 IPFEMLDFL
+807 
-816 KGFESCAK
+816 
-824 KIKSFDSWVDL
+824 
-835 SDKTSDWCREFI
+835 
-847 EELVEW
+847 
-853 DGYKSPPVDG
+853 
-863 IIKYIYYSSTESINA
+863 
-878 DIVQLVAANCGVR
+878 
-891 IKRTLSIDDRKE
+891 
-903 TYKDNHRI
+903 
-911 NMMKVSLANNQC
+911 
-923 TRKVI
+923 
-928 NKHIDP
+928 
-934 VDFYCVTVPSGMFYV
+934 
-949 RYNNKVSVT
+949 
-958 GNCHSLNSHNSER
+958 NSHNSER

-1051 SGVEQYT
+1051 SGVEQFT

-1096 KYEEDFFTSIDVYIS
+1096 KYEDDFFSSIEVYRS
-1111 EVTRG
+1111 CVVKG
-1116 RGNTTL
+1116 RGDTSF
-1122 FRNELEDYLTKA
+1122 FRADLEDYLSKA

-1398 DKVKTG
+1398 DKIKTG
-1404 INTITKVASKF
+1404 IDTVTRVASKF